1 MADLEKF
8 NITPAEAILV
18 KKVEEVIDTVNHKS
32 DDTHL
37 HDDRYLQLTG
47 GTVTGSVKFD
57 LGNTDAATEYISLK
71 RGTTETKVY
80 QTKDGTTVNID
91 ENRILRLKKILSSN
105 TSQIVLG
112 TDIIQSPN
120 ADSDAA
126 DIVLAHKIMD
136 VNGEKIATTVG
147 GRTDTLGFKFTEYNL
162 NTGAASFLGTATN
175 ATTAEALKTAVSIK
189 LTGAVTGSVT
199 TSLNAP
205 VSIAT
210 EFTTIPA
217 DKITGMISID
227 NIPRE
232 AMPNTVTVQNDE
244 ERFALTKEQVQ
255 NNDVVIVEGATE
267 NDPATMYWV
276 IDDTKLNLPEGYRAF
291 TSSIAT
297 AVPWSGVLDKPAT
310 FPPSAHTQAA
320 STIIG
325 LSTVATS
332 GSFND
337 LSDVP
342 AFVKM
347 VNSVA
352 ANSNG
357 NVDVINLKIQKIT
370 SAVDLN
376 TYMTPG
382 IWDCDNNGIAATC
395 TNCPTQF
402 AFYLEVIRFNNTRG
416 VRQIVTS
423 YKPDANSMFI
433 RTYYKDTVT
442 ESWGTW
448 REIAYRGTTLA
459 SYGITDAVKTVNST
473 TPDSAGNIALSGL
486 PVKNLGS
493 FANKTITDL
502 QSALSNWLNNN
513 KLSTATAC
521 FLANRNWIP
530 TWNAQDTT
538 TTLTPGEIW
547 YVSIIGGHTTN
558 AWAQLLITTYAS
570 GTVYTCTHSNS
581 TWEAVRLL
589 AYSDAVSGSYL
600 KLNGTSTMT
609 GPINFSSSAGLDLRC
624 NNVSVLKKSAST
636 GVLIGGDSST
646 VKSVNIRP
654 NGIAS
659 TTNESIFN
667 DTGTLT
673 LGSATPSDNNDAVP
687 KLYMEQNALITT
699 DLKNINAE
707 TTNLNEYKRT
717 GVYSIQATSSV
728 TLTNAPITTPFT
740 GVLEVYT
747 AGDPASPQANDE
759 YTQILY
765 VDTDTSIN
773 IYTRKYKN
781 STWGQWNQFVRS
793 DQKVNAAQ
801 QLYATEIPNGSDL
814 NNYTTVGYYIAK
826 TNGVAASLANCPLG
840 VAFGLNVSTTGAGIR
855 QDLYSSKVAEPKL
868 YFRVKTGT
876 TWSAWKIMGE
886 DVDMT
891 GYVKTT
897 ANLNFTGDN
906 IFEGSTEFA
915 GDLIVGSKEDPAQ
928 FIFNGEPFNNGVPIG
943 QVFPVLDGI
952 VPSDALPLTGGLY
965 SRTIYSALWDWVNEH
980 AAERLVTEEVWQA
993 TKTANEGKW
1002 VPQYSTGDGST
1013 TFRMPLWNSY
1023 TSGTS
1028 DTDLVGSY
1036 VTDTQRNITG
1046 LLAPRT
1052 ITNRD
1057 KNLFIN
1063 ASSTSSTWDTGYQ
1076 TLSDMRAFRIK
1087 DISWSGSHLPI
1098 QTASEDLSN
1107 YKTSAID
1114 FDASRSVGADHTGSE
1129 VRPKT
1134 GYILWCVKARGGWTN
1149 VDNIDI
1155 NTLQTQVAIVTQQMG
1170 DAALKGSANT
1180 FTKNNIFNGFIDVAK
1195 GIRSTTPGTSPLT
1208 IDSSLSQPVSMFDPT
1223 TGGTVNLDFQHDLHI
1238 INFMTNNAS
1247 SATINLANLYLPKNT
1262 ELNQAVSRVVT
1273 LALYTGTAVPTI
1285 TWNTANSAFSSVI
1298 VSKPNGNDPDLD
1310 TGAWN
1315 FVNILLV
1322 TNTDNSVYVFM
1333 FPTTPLVIS

>member
-47 GTVTGSVKFD
+47 GTVTGSVEFD

-80 QTKDGTTVNID
+80 QAEDGTTINID
-91 ENRILRLKKILSSN
+91 ENRILWLKKVLSSN

-126 DIVLAHKIMD
+126 DIVLAHKITD

-147 GRTDTLGFKFTEYNL
+147 GRTDTLGFKFTEFNL
-162 NTGAASFLGTATN
+162 NTGAASFFGTATN
-175 ATTAEALKTAVSIK
+175 ASTAEALKTAVSIK
-189 LTGAVTGSVT
+189 LTGAVTGDVT
-199 TSLNAP
+199 TSLDAP
-205 VSIAT
+205 VNITT

-217 DKITGMISID
+217 DKITGMISLD

-297 AVPWSGVLDKPAT
+297 AVPWSGVLDKPET

-342 AFVKM
+342 AFVKT

-352 ANSNG
+352 ANSNR

-395 TNCPTQF
+395 TNCPTQV

-433 RTYYKDTVT
+433 RTYYNDTVT

-513 KLSTATAC
+513 TLSTATAC

-538 TTLTPGEIW
+538 TTLTTGEIW
-547 YVSIIGGHTTN
+547 YVSIIGGHSTN

-570 GTVYTCTHSNS
+570 GTVYTCARNNS

-600 KLNGTSTMT
+600 KLDGTSTMT

-673 LGSATPSDNNDAVP
+673 LGSAAPSNNNDAVP

-707 TTNLNEYKRT
+707 TTNLNDYKRT

-773 IYTRKYKN
+773 IYTRKYKSN
-781 STWGQWNQFVRS
+781 TWGQWNQFVRS

-801 QLYATEIPNGSDL
+801 QLYATEIPNDSDL
-814 NNYTTVGYYIAK
+814 NNYTTIGYYIAK
-826 TNGVAASLANCPLG
+826 TDSVAASLTNCPLG

-868 YFRVKTGT
+868 YFRIKTGT
-876 TWSAWKIMGE
+876 TWSAWKIMSE

-897 ANLNFTGDN
+897 SNLTFTGDN

-928 FIFNGEPFNNGVPIG
+928 FIFNGEPFTNGVPIG

-965 SRTIYSALWDWVNEH
+965 SRAIYSALWDWVNEH

-1046 LLAPRT
+1046 EFVIDFANSGYT
-1052 ITNRD
+1052 KGAFVAGDATATTY
-1057 KNLFIN
+1057 FG
-1063 ASSTSSTWDTGYQ
+1063 SGGTSD
-1076 TLSDMRAFRIK
+1076 
-1087 DISWSGSHLPI
+1087 
-1098 QTASEDLSN
+1098 
-1107 YKTSAID
+1107 AILK
-1114 FDASRSVGADHTGSE
+1114 FDASRVVGADHTGSE

-1155 NTLQTQVAIVTQQMG
+1155 NTLQTQVATITQQMG
-1170 DAALKGSANT
+1170 NAALKGSANT

-1310 TGAWN
+1310 MGAWN

>member
-47 GTVTGSVKFD
+47 GTVTGSVKVD

-80 QTKDGTTVNID
+80 QTEDGTTVNID
-91 ENRILRLKKILSSN
+91 ENRILWLKKILSSN

-126 DIVLAHKIMD
+126 DIVLAHKITD
-136 VNGEKIATTVG
+136 IKGEKIATTVG

-162 NTGAASFLGTATN
+162 NTGAASFFGTATN

-232 AMPNTVTVQNDE
+232 AMPDTVIVQNDE

-267 NDPATMYWV
+267 NAPATMYWV

-297 AVPWSGVLDKPAT
+297 AVPWSGVLDKPET

-342 AFVKM
+342 AFVKT

-433 RTYYKDTVT
+433 RTYYNDTVT

-513 KLSTATAC
+513 TLSTATAC

-538 TTLTPGEIW
+538 TTLTTGEIW

-570 GTVYTCTHSNS
+570 GTVYTCAHNNS

-609 GPINFSSSAGLDLRC
+609 GPINFSSAAGLDLKC
-624 NNVSVLKKSAST
+624 NNVSVLKKSASS
-636 GVLIGGDSST
+636 GVIIGGDSST
-646 VKSVNIRP
+646 VKSIHIRP

-673 LGSATPSDNNDAVP
+673 LGSAAPSDNNDAVP

-855 QDLYSSKVAEPKL
+855 QDMYSSRVTEPKL
-868 YFRVKTGT
+868 YFRIKTGT
-876 TWSAWKIMGE
+876 TWSAWKIMSE

-897 ANLNFTGDN
+897 SNLTFTGDN

-928 FIFNGEPFNNGVPIG
+928 FIFNGEPFTNGVPIG

-965 SRTIYSALWDWVNEH
+965 SRAIYSALWDWVNEH

-1057 KNLFIN
+1057 RNLFIN
-1063 ASSTSSTWDTGYQ
+1063 ASSTWDTGYQ
-1076 TLSDMRAFRIK
+1076 TLSDMGAFRIK

-1107 YKTSAID
+1107 YKTSGID
-1114 FDASRSVGADHTGSE
+1114 FDGSRSVGTDHTGSE

-1134 GYILWCVKARGGWTN
+1134 GYILWCVKARCGWTN
-1149 VDNIDI
+1149 LENIDI
-1155 NTLQTQVAIVTQQMG
+1155 SSLQTQVDTLTQQMG

-1247 SATINLANLYLPKNT
+1247 SATINLADLYLPKNT
-1262 ELNQAVSRVVT
+1262 EINQAVSRVIT
-1273 LALYTGTAVPTI
+1273 LALYTGTAIPTI

-1298 VSKPNGNDPDLD
+1298 VSRPDGADPELD
-1310 TGAWN
+1310 MGAWN
-1315 FVNILLV
+1315 FINILLV
-1322 TNTDNSVYVFM
+1322 TTTDNVVYVFM

>member
-47 GTVTGSVKFD
+47 GTVTGSVEFD

-80 QTKDGTTVNID
+80 QAENGTTINID
-91 ENRILRLKKILSSN
+91 ENRILWLKKVLSSN

-126 DIVLAHKIMD
+126 DIVLAHKITD
-136 VNGEKIATTVG
+136 VNEEKIATTVG

-162 NTGAASFLGTATN
+162 NTGAASFFGTATN

-232 AMPNTVTVQNDE
+232 AMPDTVIVQNDE

-267 NDPATMYWV
+267 NNPATMYWV

-297 AVPWSGVLDKPAT
+297 AVPWSGVLDKPET
-310 FPPSAHTQAA
+310 FPPSAHNQDA
-320 STIIG
+320 STITG

-342 AFVKM
+342 AFVKT

-352 ANSNG
+352 ANNTG
-357 NVDVINLKIQKIT
+357 NVDVTNLKIQKIT

-376 TYMTPG
+376 TYKTPG
-382 IWDCDNNGIAATC
+382 LWCCEDSNLAATFS
-395 TNCPTQF
+395 NCPTQL
-402 AFYLEVIRFNNTRG
+402 AFYLEVVRFDNTRG
-416 VRQIVTS
+416 IRQIVTS
-423 YKPDANSMFI
+423 YKPDVSSMYM
-433 RTYYKDTVT
+433 RTYYTDTVT
-442 ESWGTW
+442 ETWGPW

-459 SYGITDAVKTVNST
+459 SYGITDAVKTINST
-473 TPDSAGNIALSGL
+473 TPDSTGNIKLTGL
-486 PVKNLGS
+486 PIVTLGDVEGL
-493 FANKTITDL
+493 TITEL
-502 QSALSNWLNNN
+502 QTKLVDWLTGNVLQVTSTRFNANPSWITLWNNN
-513 KLSTATAC
+513 
-521 FLANRNWIP
+521 
-530 TWNAQDTT
+530 DTT
-538 TTLTPGEIW
+538 T
-547 YVSIIGGHTTN
+547 
-558 AWAQLLITTYAS
+558 LITNGSMWTVTVIAGYSKSTYVHLLFSTYNNDA
-570 GTVYTCTHSNS
+570 VYTCARINDVWQPVHQIS
-581 TWEAVRLL
+581 
-589 AYSDAVSGSYL
+589 YSDSVSGSYL
-600 KLNGTSTMT
+600 KLDGTSTMT
-609 GPINFSSSAGLDLRC
+609 GPINFSSAAGLDLKC

-673 LGSATPSDNNDAVP
+673 LGSVTPSTNKDAVP
-687 KLYMEQNALITT
+687 KLYMEQNTLITT

-773 IYTRKYKN
+773 MYTRKYKN

-801 QLYATEIPNGSDL
+801 QLYTTEIPNDSDL

-826 TNGVAASLANCPLG
+826 TDSIAASLTNCPAT

-868 YFRVKTGT
+868 YFRIKTGT

-897 ANLNFTGDN
+897 SNLTFTGDN

-1028 DTDLVGSY
+1028 DTELVGSY

-1052 ITNRD
+1052 TTLQDR
-1057 KNLFIN
+1057 NLFIN
-1063 ASSTSSTWDTGYQ
+1063 ANSTWDTGYQ
-1076 TLSDMRAFRIK
+1076 ILSDMGAFRIK
-1087 DISWSGSHLPI
+1087 DITWSGSHSPM
-1098 QTASEDLSN
+1098 QSSSTDVSD

-1114 FDASRSVGADHTGSE
+1114 FDASRSVSADHTGSE

-1149 VDNIDI
+1149 LENIDI
-1155 NTLQTQVAIVTQQMG
+1155 SSLQTQVDTVTQQMG
-1170 DAALKGSANT
+1170 DAALKGEANT
-1180 FTKNNIFNGFIDVAK
+1180 FTKNNIFNGFIDVMK

-1247 SATINLANLYLPKNT
+1247 SATINLAGLYLPKNT
-1262 ELNQAVSRVVT
+1262 ELNQAVSRVIT

-1310 TGAWN
+1310 MGAWN

-1322 TNTDNSVYVFM
+1322 TNTDNVVYVFM

>member
-8 NITPAEAILV
+8 NITPTEAILV

-291 TSSIAT
+291 TSSIAA
-297 AVPWSGVLDKPAT
+297 AVPWSGVLDKPET
-310 FPPSAHTQAA
+310 FPPSAHNQAA
-320 STIIG
+320 STITG
-325 LSTVATS
+325 LSNVATS

-342 AFVKM
+342 AFVKT

-357 NVDVINLKIQKIT
+357 NVDVTNLKIQKIT
-370 SAVDLN
+370 STVDLN

-382 IWDCDNNGIAATC
+382 LWCCEDSNLVATFS
-395 TNCPTQF
+395 NCPTRL

-423 YKPDANSMFI
+423 YKPDAHSMFI
-433 RTYYKDTVT
+433 RTYYNDTVT

-513 KLSTATAC
+513 TLSTATAC

-538 TTLTPGEIW
+538 TTLTTGEMW

-570 GTVYTCTHSNS
+570 GTVYTCARNNS

-609 GPINFSSSAGLDLRC
+609 GPINFSSAAGLDLKC
-624 NNVSVLKKSAST
+624 NNVSVLKKSASS
-636 GVLIGGDSST
+636 GVIIGGDSST
-646 VKSVNIRP
+646 VKSIHIRP
-654 NGIAS
+654 TGIAS
-659 TTNESIFN
+659 TTNESIFT

-673 LGSATPSDNNDAVP
+673 LGNAVPSNNNDAVP
-687 KLYMEQNALITT
+687 KLYMEQNALTTT

-707 TTNLNEYKRT
+707 TTDLNEYKRT

-855 QDLYSSKVAEPKL
+855 QDMYSSRVTEPKL

-876 TWSAWKIMGE
+876 TWSAWKIIGE

-897 ANLNFTGDN
+897 SNLNFTGDN
-906 IFEGSTEFA
+906 TFEGSTEFA

-928 FIFNGEPFNNGVPIG
+928 FIFNGEPFTNGVPIG
-943 QVFPVLDGI
+943 QVFPVMDGI

-965 SRTIYSALWDWVNEH
+965 SRAIYSALWDWVNEH

-1046 LLAPRT
+1046 EFVIDFANSGYT
-1052 ITNRD
+1052 KGAFVAGDATATTY
-1057 KNLFIN
+1057 FG
-1063 ASSTSSTWDTGYQ
+1063 SGGTSD
-1076 TLSDMRAFRIK
+1076 
-1087 DISWSGSHLPI
+1087 
-1098 QTASEDLSN
+1098 
-1107 YKTSAID
+1107 AILK
-1114 FDASRSVGADHTGSE
+1114 FDASRVVGADHTGSE

-1247 SATINLANLYLPKNT
+1247 SATINLAGLYLPKNT
-1262 ELNQAVSRVVT
+1262 ELNQAVSRVIT
-1273 LALYTGTAVPTI
+1273 LALYTGTAMPTI

-1310 TGAWN
+1310 MGAWN

-1322 TNTDNSVYVFM
+1322 TNTDNVVYVFM

>member
-80 QTKDGTTVNID
+80 QTEDGTTVNID
-91 ENRILRLKKILSSN
+91 ENRILQLKKILSSN

-126 DIVLAHKIMD
+126 DIVLAHKITD

-162 NTGAASFLGTATN
+162 NTGAASFFGTATN

-199 TSLNAP
+199 TSLNTP
-205 VSIAT
+205 VNIAT

-232 AMPNTVTVQNDE
+232 AMPDTVIVQNDE

-297 AVPWSGVLDKPAT
+297 AVPWSGVLDKPET
-310 FPPSAHTQAA
+310 FPPSAHNQDA
-320 STIIG
+320 STITG

-337 LSDVP
+337 LSGVP
-342 AFVKM
+342 AFVKT

-352 ANSNG
+352 ANSTG
-357 NVDVINLKIQKIT
+357 NVDVTNLKIQKIT

-376 TYMTPG
+376 TYKTPG
-382 IWDCDNNGIAATC
+382 LWCCENSNLAATFS
-395 TNCPTQF
+395 NCPIQL
-402 AFYLEVIRFNNTRG
+402 AFYLEVVRFDNTRG
-416 VRQIVTS
+416 IRQIVTS
-423 YKPDANSMFI
+423 YNPDVSSMYM

-442 ESWGTW
+442 ETWGPW

-459 SYGITDAVKTVNST
+459 SYGITDAVKTINST
-473 TPDSAGNIALSGL
+473 TPDSTGNIKLTGL
-486 PVKNLGS
+486 PIVTLGDVEGL
-493 FANKTITDL
+493 TITEL
-502 QSALSNWLNNN
+502 QTKLVDWLTGNVLQVTSTRFNANPSWITLWNNN
-513 KLSTATAC
+513 
-521 FLANRNWIP
+521 
-530 TWNAQDTT
+530 DTT
-538 TTLTPGEIW
+538 T
-547 YVSIIGGHTTN
+547 
-558 AWAQLLITTYAS
+558 LITNGSMWTVTVIAGYSKSTYVHLLFSTYNNDA
-570 GTVYTCTHSNS
+570 VYTCARINDVWQPVHQIS
-581 TWEAVRLL
+581 
-589 AYSDAVSGSYL
+589 YSDSVSGSYL
-600 KLNGTSTMT
+600 KLDGTSTMT
-609 GPINFSSSAGLDLRC
+609 GPINFSSAAGLDLKC

-673 LGSATPSDNNDAVP
+673 LGSATPSTNKDAVP

-699 DLKNINAE
+699 DLKNINVE

-728 TLTNAPITTPFT
+728 TLTNTPITTPFT

-801 QLYATEIPNGSDL
+801 QLYTTEIPNDSDL
-814 NNYTTVGYYIAK
+814 NDYTTIGYYIAK
-826 TNGVAASLANCPLG
+826 TDSVAASLTNCPAT

-868 YFRVKTGT
+868 YFRIKTGT

-897 ANLNFTGDN
+897 SNLNFTGDN

-1028 DTDLVGSY
+1028 DTELVGSY

-1052 ITNRD
+1052 TTLQDR
-1057 KNLFIN
+1057 NLFIN
-1063 ASSTSSTWDTGYQ
+1063 ANSTRDTGYQ
-1076 TLSDMRAFRIK
+1076 ILSDMGAFRIK
-1087 DISWSGSHLPI
+1087 DITWSGSHSPM
-1098 QTASEDLSN
+1098 QSGSTDVSD

-1114 FDASRSVGADHTGSE
+1114 FDASRSVSADHTGSE

-1149 VDNIDI
+1149 LENIDI
-1155 NTLQTQVAIVTQQMG
+1155 SSLQTQVDTITQQMG
-1170 DAALKGSANT
+1170 DAALKGKANT
-1180 FTKNNIFNGFIDVAK
+1180 FTKNNIFNGFIDVMK

-1247 SATINLANLYLPKNT
+1247 SATINLAGLYLPKNT

-1273 LALYTGTAVPTI
+1273 LALYTGTAIPTI

-1310 TGAWN
+1310 MGAWN

-1322 TNTDNSVYVFM
+1322 TNTDNVVYVFM

>member
-80 QTKDGTTVNID
+80 QTEDGTTVNID
-91 ENRILRLKKILSSN
+91 ENRILQLKKILSSN

-126 DIVLAHKIMD
+126 DIVLAHKITD

-147 GRTDTLGFKFTEYNL
+147 GRTDTLGFKFTEFNL
-162 NTGAASFLGTATN
+162 NTGAASFFGTATN
-175 ATTAEALKTAVSIK
+175 ASTAEALKTAVSIK
-189 LTGAVTGSVT
+189 LTGAVTGDVT
-199 TSLNAP
+199 TSLDAP
-205 VSIAT
+205 VNITT

-217 DKITGMISID
+217 DKITGMISLD

-297 AVPWSGVLDKPAT
+297 AVPWSGVLDKPET
-310 FPPSAHTQAA
+310 FPPSAHNQDA
-320 STIIG
+320 STITG

-342 AFVKM
+342 AFVKT

-357 NVDVINLKIQKIT
+357 NVDVTNLKIQKIT
-370 SAVDLN
+370 STVDLN

-382 IWDCDNNGIAATC
+382 LWCCEDSNLAATFS
-395 TNCPTQF
+395 NCPTQL
-402 AFYLEVIRFNNTRG
+402 AFYLEVVRFDNTRG
-416 VRQIVTS
+416 IRQIVTS

-433 RTYYKDTVT
+433 RTYYNDTVT

-513 KLSTATAC
+513 ALSTATAC

-538 TTLTPGEIW
+538 TTLTTGEIW
-547 YVSIIGGHTTN
+547 YVSIIGGHSTN

-570 GTVYTCTHSNS
+570 GTVYTCARNNS

-609 GPINFSSSAGLDLRC
+609 GPINFSSAAGLDLKC

-673 LGSATPSDNNDAVP
+673 LGSAAPSDNNDAVP

-855 QDLYSSKVAEPKL
+855 QDMYSSRVTEPKL

-876 TWSAWKIMGE
+876 TWSAWKIMSE

-897 ANLNFTGDN
+897 SNLNFTGDN
-906 IFEGSTEFA
+906 TFEGSTEFA

-943 QVFPVLDGI
+943 QVFPVMDGI

-965 SRTIYSALWDWVNEH
+965 SRAIYSALWDWVNEH

-1028 DTDLVGSY
+1028 DTSLVGSY
-1036 VTDTQRNITG
+1036 ATDTQRNITG
-1046 LLAPRT
+1046 EFVIDFANSGYT
-1052 ITNRD
+1052 KGAFVAGDATATTY
-1057 KNLFIN
+1057 FG
-1063 ASSTSSTWDTGYQ
+1063 SGGTSD
-1076 TLSDMRAFRIK
+1076 
-1087 DISWSGSHLPI
+1087 
-1098 QTASEDLSN
+1098 
-1107 YKTSAID
+1107 AILK
-1114 FDASRSVGADHTGSE
+1114 FDASRVVGADHTGSE

-1155 NTLQTQVAIVTQQMG
+1155 NTLQTQVDTITQQMG
-1170 DAALKGSANT
+1170 DAALKNSENT
-1180 FTKNNIFNGFIDVAK
+1180 FTKNNAFIGFIEVMK
-1195 GIRSTTPGTSPLT
+1195 GIRSMTPGTSPLT

-1262 ELNQAVSRVVT
+1262 ELNQAVSRVIT
-1273 LALYTGTAVPTI
+1273 LALYTGTAIPTI
-1285 TWNTANSAFSSVI
+1285 TWATANSSFDSVI
-1298 VSKPNGNDPDLD
+1298 VSKPNGDDPELD
-1310 TGAWN
+1310 MGAWN

-1322 TNTDNSVYVFM
+1322 TNTNNVVYVFM

>member
-136 VNGEKIATTVG
+136 VNGKKIATTVG

-297 AVPWSGVLDKPAT
+297 AVPWSGVLDKPET
-310 FPPSAHTQAA
+310 FPPSAHNQDA
-320 STIIG
+320 STITG

-342 AFVKM
+342 AFVKT

-357 NVDVINLKIQKIT
+357 NVDVTNLKIQKIT

-376 TYMTPG
+376 TYKTPG
-382 IWDCDNNGIAATC
+382 LWDCDNNGIAATC

-433 RTYYKDTVT
+433 RTYYKDTGT
-442 ESWGTW
+442 ETWGPW
-448 REIAYRGTTLA
+448 KEIAYRGTTLA
-459 SYGITDAVKTVNST
+459 AYGITDAVKTVNNT

-538 TTLTPGEIW
+538 TTLTTGEIW
-547 YVSIIGGHTTN
+547 YVSIIGGHNTN
-558 AWAQLLITTYAS
+558 AWAQLLITTYVS
-570 GTVYTCTHSNS
+570 GTVYTCTRNNS

-609 GPINFSSSAGLDLRC
+609 GPINFSSAAGLDLKC
-624 NNVSVLKKSAST
+624 NNVSVLKKSASS
-636 GVLIGGDSST
+636 GVIIGGDSST
-646 VKSVNIRP
+646 VKSIHIRP
-654 NGIAS
+654 TGIAS

-868 YFRVKTGT
+868 YFRIKTGT

-897 ANLNFTGDN
+897 SNLTFTGDN

-928 FIFNGEPFNNGVPIG
+928 FIFNGEPFTNGVPIG
-943 QVFPVLDGI
+943 QVFPVMDGI

-965 SRTIYSALWDWVNEH
+965 SRAIYSALWDWVNEH

-1028 DTDLVGSY
+1028 DTSLVGSY
-1036 VTDTQRNITG
+1036 ATDTQRNITG
-1046 LLAPRT
+1046 EFVIDFANSGYT
-1052 ITNRD
+1052 KGAFVAGDATATTY
-1057 KNLFIN
+1057 FG
-1063 ASSTSSTWDTGYQ
+1063 SGGTSD
-1076 TLSDMRAFRIK
+1076 
-1087 DISWSGSHLPI
+1087 
-1098 QTASEDLSN
+1098 
-1107 YKTSAID
+1107 AILK
-1114 FDASRSVGADHTGSE
+1114 FDASRVVGADHTGSK

-1155 NTLQTQVAIVTQQMG
+1155 NTLQTQVDTVTQQMG
-1170 DAALKGSANT
+1170 DAALKNSENT
-1180 FTKNNIFNGFIDVAK
+1180 FTKNNAFIGFIEVMK

-1273 LALYTGTAVPTI
+1273 LALYTGTAIPTI
-1285 TWNTANSAFSSVI
+1285 TWATANSSFDSVI
-1298 VSKPNGNDPDLD
+1298 VSKPNGDDPELD
-1310 TGAWN
+1310 MGAWN

>member
-80 QTKDGTTVNID
+80 QTEDGTTVNID
-91 ENRILRLKKILSSN
+91 ENRILQLKKILSSN

-126 DIVLAHKIMD
+126 DIVLAHKITD

-162 NTGAASFLGTATN
+162 NTGAASFFGTATN

-199 TSLNAP
+199 TSLNTP

-232 AMPNTVTVQNDE
+232 AMPDTVIVQNDE

-297 AVPWSGVLDKPAT
+297 AVPWSGVLDKPET

-342 AFVKM
+342 AFVKT

-382 IWDCDNNGIAATC
+382 IWDCDNSGIAATC

-433 RTYYKDTVT
+433 RTYYNDTVT

-459 SYGITDAVKTVNST
+459 SYGITDAVKTVNRT

-513 KLSTATAC
+513 TLSTATAC

-538 TTLTPGEIW
+538 TTLTTGEIW
-547 YVSIIGGHTTN
+547 YVSIIGGHSTN

-570 GTVYTCTHSNS
+570 GTVYTCARNNS

-673 LGSATPSDNNDAVP
+673 LGSAAPSDNNDAVP

-855 QDLYSSKVAEPKL
+855 QDMYSSRVTEPKL

-876 TWSAWKIMGE
+876 TWSAWKSMGE

-897 ANLNFTGDN
+897 SNLTFTGDN

-1028 DTDLVGSY
+1028 DTSLVGSY
-1036 VTDTQRNITG
+1036 ATDTQRNITG
-1046 LLAPRT
+1046 EFVIDFANSGYT
-1052 ITNRD
+1052 KGAFVAGDATATTY
-1057 KNLFIN
+1057 FG
-1063 ASSTSSTWDTGYQ
+1063 SGGTSD
-1076 TLSDMRAFRIK
+1076 
-1087 DISWSGSHLPI
+1087 
-1098 QTASEDLSN
+1098 
-1107 YKTSAID
+1107 AILK
-1114 FDASRSVGADHTGSE
+1114 FDASRVVGADHTGSE

-1155 NTLQTQVAIVTQQMG
+1155 NTLQTQVDTVTQQMG

-1273 LALYTGTAVPTI
+1273 LALYTGTAIPTI

-1310 TGAWN
+1310 MRAWN

>member
-91 ENRILRLKKILSSN
+91 ENRILQLKKILSSN

-126 DIVLAHKIMD
+126 DIVLAHKITD
-136 VNGEKIATTVG
+136 VNGKKIATTVG

-162 NTGAASFLGTATN
+162 NTGAASFFGTATN

-199 TSLNAP
+199 TSLNTP

-232 AMPNTVTVQNDE
+232 AMPDTVIVQNDE

-291 TSSIAT
+291 TASIAT
-297 AVPWSGVLDKPAT
+297 AVPWSGVLDKPET
-310 FPPSAHTQAA
+310 FPPSAHNQAA

-342 AFVKM
+342 AFVKT

-433 RTYYKDTVT
+433 RTYYNDTVT

-513 KLSTATAC
+513 TLSTATAC

-538 TTLTPGEIW
+538 TTLTTGEIW
-547 YVSIIGGHTTN
+547 YVSIIGGHNTN

-570 GTVYTCTHSNS
+570 GTVYTCARSNS

-673 LGSATPSDNNDAVP
+673 LGSAAPSDNNDAVP

-773 IYTRKYKN
+773 MYTRKYKN

-801 QLYATEIPNGSDL
+801 QLYTTEIPNDSDL

-826 TNGVAASLANCPLG
+826 TNSIAASLTNCPAT

-868 YFRVKTGT
+868 YFRIKTGT

-886 DVDMT
+886 DMDMT

-897 ANLNFTGDN
+897 SNLTFTGDN

-952 VPSDALPLTGGLY
+952 VPSDALPLTGELY
-965 SRTIYSALWDWVNEH
+965 SRAIYSALWDWVNEH
-980 AAERLVTEEVWQA
+980 AAKRLVTEEVWQA

-1028 DTDLVGSY
+1028 DTSLVGSY
-1036 VTDTQRNITG
+1036 ATDTQRNITG
-1046 LLAPRT
+1046 E
-1052 ITNRD
+1052 
-1057 KNLFIN
+1057 FVIN
-1063 ASSTSSTWDTGYQ
+1063 FANSGYTKGALVAGDAIATTYFGPGGTSD
-1076 TLSDMRAFRIK
+1076 
-1087 DISWSGSHLPI
+1087 
-1098 QTASEDLSN
+1098 
-1107 YKTSAID
+1107 AILK
-1114 FDASRSVGADHTGSE
+1114 FDASRVVGADYTGSE
-1129 VRPKT
+1129 VRRPKT

-1273 LALYTGTAVPTI
+1273 LALYTGTAAPTI

-1310 TGAWN
+1310 MGAWN

>member
-80 QTKDGTTVNID
+80 QTEDGTTVNID
-91 ENRILRLKKILSSN
+91 ENRILQLKKILSSN

-126 DIVLAHKIMD
+126 DIVLAHKITD

-162 NTGAASFLGTATN
+162 NTGAASFFGTATN

-297 AVPWSGVLDKPAT
+297 AVPWSGVLDKPET
-310 FPPSAHTQAA
+310 FPPSAHNQDA
-320 STIIG
+320 STITG

-342 AFVKM
+342 AFVKT

-357 NVDVINLKIQKIT
+357 NVDVTNLKIQKIT
-370 SAVDLN
+370 STVDLN

-382 IWDCDNNGIAATC
+382 LWCCEDSNLAATFS
-395 TNCPTQF
+395 NCPTQL
-402 AFYLEVIRFNNTRG
+402 AFYLEVVRFDNTRG
-416 VRQIVTS
+416 IRQIVTS
-423 YKPDANSMFI
+423 YKPNVSSMYM

-442 ESWGTW
+442 ETWGPW

-459 SYGITDAVKTVNST
+459 SYGITDAVKTVNRT

-513 KLSTATAC
+513 ALSTATAC

-538 TTLTPGEIW
+538 TTLTTGEIW
-547 YVSIIGGHTTN
+547 YVSIIGGHNTN
-558 AWAQLLITTYAS
+558 AWAQLLITTYVS
-570 GTVYTCTHSNS
+570 GTVYTCARSNS

-609 GPINFSSSAGLDLRC
+609 GPINFSSAAGLDLKC
-624 NNVSVLKKSAST
+624 NNVSVLKKSASS
-636 GVLIGGDSST
+636 GVIIGGDSST
-646 VKSVNIRP
+646 VKSIHIRP
-654 NGIAS
+654 TGIAS
-659 TTNESIFN
+659 TTNESIFT

-673 LGSATPSDNNDAVP
+673 LGNAVPSNNNDAVP
-687 KLYMEQNALITT
+687 KLYMEQNALTTT

-707 TTNLNEYKRT
+707 TTDLNEYKRT

-801 QLYATEIPNGSDL
+801 QLYATEIPNDSDL
-814 NNYTTVGYYIAK
+814 NNYTTIGYYIAK
-826 TNGVAASLANCPLG
+826 TNGVVASLSNCPLR
-840 VAFGLNVSTTGAGIR
+840 VPFGLNVSTTGAGIR
-855 QDLYSSKVAEPKL
+855 QDMYSSRVTEPKL
-868 YFRVKTGT
+868 YFRIKTGT

-897 ANLNFTGDN
+897 SNLNFTGDN
-906 IFEGSTEFA
+906 TFEGSTEFA

-928 FIFNGEPFNNGVPIG
+928 FIFNGEPFTNGVPIG
-943 QVFPVLDGI
+943 QVFPVMDGI

-965 SRTIYSALWDWVNEH
+965 SRAIYSALWDWVNEH

-1028 DTDLVGSY
+1028 DTSLVGSY
-1036 VTDTQRNITG
+1036 ATDTQRNITG
-1046 LLAPRT
+1046 EFVIDFANSGYT
-1052 ITNRD
+1052 KGAFVAGDATATTY
-1057 KNLFIN
+1057 FG
-1063 ASSTSSTWDTGYQ
+1063 SGGTSD
-1076 TLSDMRAFRIK
+1076 
-1087 DISWSGSHLPI
+1087 
-1098 QTASEDLSN
+1098 
-1107 YKTSAID
+1107 AILK
-1114 FDASRSVGADHTGSE
+1114 FDASRVVGADHTGSE

-1155 NTLQTQVAIVTQQMG
+1155 NTLQTQVDTVTQQMG
-1170 DAALKGSANT
+1170 DAALKNSENT
-1180 FTKNNIFNGFIDVAK
+1180 FTKNNAFIGFIEVMK
-1195 GIRSTTPGTSPLT
+1195 GIRSMTPGTSPLT

-1310 TGAWN
+1310 MGAWN

>member
-80 QTKDGTTVNID
+80 QTEDGTTVNID
-91 ENRILRLKKILSSN
+91 ENRILQLKKILSSN

-126 DIVLAHKIMD
+126 DIVLAHKITD

-162 NTGAASFLGTATN
+162 NTGAASFFGTATN

-199 TSLNAP
+199 TSLNTP

-232 AMPNTVTVQNDE
+232 AMPDTVIVQNDE

-297 AVPWSGVLDKPAT
+297 AVPWSGVLDKPET

-342 AFVKM
+342 AFVKT

-382 IWDCDNNGIAATC
+382 IWDCDNSGIAATC

-433 RTYYKDTVT
+433 RTYYNDTVT

-513 KLSTATAC
+513 TLSTATAC

-538 TTLTPGEIW
+538 TTLTTGEIW
-547 YVSIIGGHTTN
+547 YVSIIGGHSTN

-570 GTVYTCTHSNS
+570 GTVYTCARNNS

-609 GPINFSSSAGLDLRC
+609 GPINFSSAAGLDLKC
-624 NNVSVLKKSAST
+624 NNVSVLKKSASS
-636 GVLIGGDSST
+636 GVIIGGDSST

-673 LGSATPSDNNDAVP
+673 LGSAAPSDNNDAVP

-855 QDLYSSKVAEPKL
+855 QDMYSSRVTEPKL

-891 GYVKTT
+891 DYVKTT
-897 ANLNFTGDN
+897 SNLNFTGDN
-906 IFEGSTEFA
+906 TFEGSTEFA

-928 FIFNGEPFNNGVPIG
+928 FIFNGEPFTNGVPIG
-943 QVFPVLDGI
+943 QVFPVMDGI

-965 SRTIYSALWDWVNEH
+965 SRAIYSALWDWVNEH

-1028 DTDLVGSY
+1028 DTSLVGSY
-1036 VTDTQRNITG
+1036 ATDTQRNITG
-1046 LLAPRT
+1046 EFVIDFANSGYT
-1052 ITNRD
+1052 KGAFVAGDATATTY
-1057 KNLFIN
+1057 FG
-1063 ASSTSSTWDTGYQ
+1063 SGGTSD
-1076 TLSDMRAFRIK
+1076 
-1087 DISWSGSHLPI
+1087 
-1098 QTASEDLSN
+1098 
-1107 YKTSAID
+1107 AILK
-1114 FDASRSVGADHTGSE
+1114 FDASRVVGADHTGSE

-1310 TGAWN
+1310 MGAWN

>member
-1 MADLEKF
+1 MADLKKF

-47 GTVTGSVKFD
+47 GTVTGSVEFD

-80 QTKDGTTVNID
+80 QAEDGTTINID
-91 ENRILRLKKILSSN
+91 ENRILWLKKVLSSN

-126 DIVLAHKIMD
+126 DIVLAHKITD
-136 VNGEKIATTVG
+136 INGEKIATTVG
-147 GRTDTLGFKFTEYNL
+147 GRTDTLGFKFTEFNL
-162 NTGAASFLGTATN
+162 NTGAASFFGTATN
-175 ATTAEALKTAVSIK
+175 ASTAEALKTAVSIK
-189 LTGAVTGSVT
+189 LTGAVTGDVT
-199 TSLNAP
+199 TSLDAP
-205 VSIAT
+205 VNITT

-217 DKITGMISID
+217 DKITGMISLD

-297 AVPWSGVLDKPAT
+297 AVPWSGVLDKPET

-342 AFVKM
+342 AFVKT

-357 NVDVINLKIQKIT
+357 NVDVTNLKIQKIT

-376 TYMTPG
+376 TYRTPG
-382 IWDCDNNGIAATC
+382 VWDCDNSGIAATC
-395 TNCPTQF
+395 TNCPTQL

-423 YKPDANSMFI
+423 YKPDTNSMFI
-433 RTYYKDTVT
+433 RTYYNDTVT
-442 ESWGTW
+442 ETWGPW
-448 REIAYRGTTLA
+448 KEIAYRGTTLA
-459 SYGITDAVKTVNST
+459 AYGITDAVKTINNT
-473 TPDSAGNIALSGL
+473 TPDPAGNIDFSGIPL
-486 PVKNLGS
+486 TNLGS
-493 FANKTITDL
+493 FKNKTVGDL
-502 QSALSNWLNNN
+502 RDALRTWVTSHYGMNASCLFSASE
-513 KLSTATAC
+513 
-521 FLANRNWIP
+521 NWISL
-530 TWNAQDTT
+530 WNAGDLNT
-538 TTLTPGEIW
+538 G
-547 YVSIIGGHTTN
+547 IGGNQDFNCQIIESTTGPY
-558 AWAQLLITTYAS
+558 AHLLFSTHVTYA
-570 GTVYTCTHSNS
+570 VYTCTMVN
-581 TWEAVRLL
+581 TEWGNVQQI
-589 AYSDAVSGSYL
+589 AYSSDIGKKYL
-600 KLNGTSTMT
+600 KLDGSSTMT
-609 GPINFSSSAGLDLRC
+609 GPINFSSAAGLDLKC
-624 NNVSVLKKSAST
+624 NNVSVLKKSASS
-636 GVLIGGDSST
+636 GVIIGGDSST
-646 VKSVNIRP
+646 VKSIHIRP
-654 NGIAS
+654 TGIAS
-659 TTNESIFN
+659 TTNESIFT

-673 LGSATPSDNNDAVP
+673 LGNAVPSNNNDAVP

-707 TTNLNEYKRT
+707 TTDLNEYKRT

-740 GVLEVYT
+740 GILEVYT
-747 AGDPASPQANDE
+747 TGDPANPQTNDE

-773 IYTRKYKN
+773 IYTRKYKSN
-781 STWGQWNQFVRS
+781 TWGQWNQFVRS

-801 QLYATEIPNGSDL
+801 QLYTTEIPNNSDL
-814 NNYTTVGYYIAK
+814 NDYTTIGYYIAK
-826 TNGVAASLANCPLG
+826 TNGVVASLSNCPLR
-840 VAFGLNVSTTGAGIR
+840 VPFGLNVSTTGAGIR
-855 QDLYSSKVAEPKL
+855 QDMYSSRVTEPKL
-868 YFRVKTGT
+868 YFRIKTGT

-897 ANLNFTGDN
+897 SNLNFTGDN
-906 IFEGSTEFA
+906 TFEGSTEFA

-928 FIFNGEPFNNGVPIG
+928 FIFNGEPFTNGVPIG
-943 QVFPVLDGI
+943 QVFPVMDGI
-952 VPSDALPLTGGLY
+952 VPNDALPLTGEVY

-980 AAERLVTEEVWQA
+980 AAERLVTEDVWQA
-993 TKTANEGKW
+993 TKTTNEGKW
-1002 VPQYSTGDGST
+1002 VAQYSTGDGST

-1028 DTDLVGSY
+1028 DTSLVGSY

-1046 LLAPRT
+1046 SIAMGVWSSPSGSFYA
-1052 ITNRD
+1052 N
-1057 KNLFIN
+1057 
-1063 ASSTSSTWDTGYQ
+1063 STSNMKHGRVQ
-1076 TLSDMRAFRIK
+1076 E
-1087 DISWSGSHLPI
+1087 
-1098 QTASEDLSN
+1098 TANSVG
-1107 YKTSAID
+1107 

-1149 VDNIDI
+1149 NDNIDI
-1155 NTLQTQVAIVTQQMG
+1155 NTLQTQVDTVTQQMG
-1170 DAALKGSANT
+1170 DAALKGAANT

-1195 GIRSTTPGTSPLT
+1195 GIRSMAPATAPLT
-1208 IDSSLSQPVSMFDPT
+1208 IDSSISQPVSMFNPT
-1223 TGGTVNLDFQHDLHI
+1223 TGGTVALDFQHDLHI
-1238 INFMTNNAS
+1238 VNFITNNAS
-1247 SATINLANLYLPKNT
+1247 SATIDLAGLYLPKNT
-1262 ELNQAVSRVVT
+1262 ELNQPVSRVVT
-1273 LALYTGTAVPTI
+1273 LALYVGTAIPTI
-1285 TWNTANSAFSSVI
+1285 TWATANSSFASVI
-1298 VSKPNGNDPDLD
+1298 VSRPDGADPELD
-1310 TGAWN
+1310 MGAWN
-1315 FVNILLV
+1315 FINILLV
-1322 TNTDNSVYVFM
+1322 TTTDNVVYVFM

>member
-232 AMPNTVTVQNDE
+232 AMPDTVIVQNDE

-297 AVPWSGVLDKPAT
+297 AVPWSGVLDKPET

-342 AFVKM
+342 AFVKT

-382 IWDCDNNGIAATC
+382 IWDCDNSGIAATC

-433 RTYYKDTVT
+433 RTYYNDTVT

-513 KLSTATAC
+513 TLSTATAC

-538 TTLTPGEIW
+538 TTLTTGEIW
-547 YVSIIGGHTTN
+547 YVSIIGGHSTN
-558 AWAQLLITTYAS
+558 AWAQLLITTYVS
-570 GTVYTCTHSNS
+570 GTVYTCARNNS

-600 KLNGTSTMT
+600 KLDGTSTMT
-609 GPINFSSSAGLDLRC
+609 GPINFSSAAGLDLKC

-673 LGSATPSDNNDAVP
+673 LGSVTPSTNKDAVP

-747 AGDPASPQANDE
+747 AGDPASPQTNDE

-801 QLYATEIPNGSDL
+801 QLYATEIPNDSDL

-826 TNGVAASLANCPLG
+826 TNGVAASLSNCPLK

-855 QDLYSSKVAEPKL
+855 QDMYSSRVTEPKL

-897 ANLNFTGDN
+897 ANLTFTGDN

-928 FIFNGEPFNNGVPIG
+928 FIFNGEPFTNGVPIG
-943 QVFPVLDGI
+943 QVFPVMDGI

-965 SRTIYSALWDWVNEH
+965 SRAIYSALWDWVNEH

-1028 DTDLVGSY
+1028 DTSLAGSY
-1036 VTDTQRNITG
+1036 ATDTQRNITG
-1046 LLAPRT
+1046 EFVIDFANSGYT
-1052 ITNRD
+1052 KGAFVAGDATATTY
-1057 KNLFIN
+1057 FG
-1063 ASSTSSTWDTGYQ
+1063 SGGTSD
-1076 TLSDMRAFRIK
+1076 
-1087 DISWSGSHLPI
+1087 
-1098 QTASEDLSN
+1098 
-1107 YKTSAID
+1107 AILK
-1114 FDASRSVGADHTGSE
+1114 FDASRVVGADHTGSE

-1155 NTLQTQVAIVTQQMG
+1155 NTLQTQVATVTQQMG
-1170 DAALKGSANT
+1170 NAALKGSANT

-1247 SATINLANLYLPKNT
+1247 SATINLAGLYLPKNT
-1262 ELNQAVSRVVT
+1262 ELNQAVSRVIT
-1273 LALYTGTAVPTI
+1273 LALYTGTAIPTI

-1310 TGAWN
+1310 MGAWN

-1322 TNTDNSVYVFM
+1322 TNTDNVVYVFM

>member
-80 QTKDGTTVNID
+80 QAEDGTTINID
-91 ENRILRLKKILSSN
+91 ENRILWLKKLLSSN

-126 DIVLAHKIMD
+126 DIVLAHKITD

-162 NTGAASFLGTATN
+162 NTGAASFFGTATN

-189 LTGAVTGSVT
+189 LTGAITGSVT
-199 TSLNAP
+199 TSLNTP
-205 VSIAT
+205 VNIAT

-232 AMPNTVTVQNDE
+232 AMPDTVIVQNDE

-297 AVPWSGVLDKPAT
+297 AVPWSGVLDKPET
-310 FPPSAHTQAA
+310 FPPSAHNQDA
-320 STIIG
+320 STITG

-342 AFVKM
+342 AFVKT

-357 NVDVINLKIQKIT
+357 NVDVTNLKIQKIT

-376 TYMTPG
+376 TYITPG
-382 IWDCDNNGIAATC
+382 VWDCDNNGIAATC
-395 TNCPTQF
+395 TNCPTQV

-423 YKPDANSMFI
+423 YNPDANSMFI
-433 RTYYKDTVT
+433 RTYYHDTGT
-442 ESWGTW
+442 ETWGPW
-448 REIAYRGTTLA
+448 KEIAYRGTTLA
-459 SYGITDAVKTVNST
+459 AYGITDAVKTVNST

-513 KLSTATAC
+513 ALSTATAC

-538 TTLTPGEIW
+538 TTLTTGEIW
-547 YVSIIGGHTTN
+547 YVSIIGGHNTN

-570 GTVYTCTHSNS
+570 GTVYTCARNNS

-609 GPINFSSSAGLDLRC
+609 GPINFSSAAGLDLKC
-624 NNVSVLKKSAST
+624 NNVSVLKKSASS
-636 GVLIGGDSST
+636 GVIIGGDSST
-646 VKSVNIRP
+646 VKSIHIRP
-654 NGIAS
+654 TGIAS
-659 TTNESIFN
+659 TTNESIFT

-673 LGSATPSDNNDAVP
+673 LGNAVPSNNNDAVP
-687 KLYMEQNALITT
+687 KLYMEQNALTTT

-707 TTNLNEYKRT
+707 TTDLNEYKRT

-728 TLTNAPITTPFT
+728 TLTNAPITTAFT

-747 AGDPASPQANDE
+747 AGDPASPQTNDE

-801 QLYATEIPNGSDL
+801 QLYATEIPNDSDL

-826 TNGVAASLANCPLG
+826 TNGVAASLSNCPLK

-855 QDLYSSKVAEPKL
+855 QDMYSSRVTEPKL
-868 YFRVKTGT
+868 YFRIKTGT

-1028 DTDLVGSY
+1028 DTSLVGSY
-1036 VTDTQRNITG
+1036 ATDTQRNITG
-1046 LLAPRT
+1046 EFVIDFANSGYT
-1052 ITNRD
+1052 KGAFVAGDATATTY
-1057 KNLFIN
+1057 FG
-1063 ASSTSSTWDTGYQ
+1063 SGGTSD
-1076 TLSDMRAFRIK
+1076 
-1087 DISWSGSHLPI
+1087 
-1098 QTASEDLSN
+1098 
-1107 YKTSAID
+1107 AILK
-1114 FDASRSVGADHTGSE
+1114 FDASRVVGADHTGSE

-1155 NTLQTQVAIVTQQMG
+1155 NTLQTQVDTVTQQMG
-1170 DAALKGSANT
+1170 DAALKGSTNT

-1310 TGAWN
+1310 MGAWN

>member
-47 GTVTGSVKFD
+47 GTVTGSVEFD

-80 QTKDGTTVNID
+80 QAEDGTTINID
-91 ENRILRLKKILSSN
+91 ENRILWLKKVLSSN

-126 DIVLAHKIMD
+126 DIVLAHKITD

-147 GRTDTLGFKFTEYNL
+147 GRTDTLGFKFTEFNL
-162 NTGAASFLGTATN
+162 NTGAASFFGTATN
-175 ATTAEALKTAVSIK
+175 ASTAEALKTAVSIK
-189 LTGAVTGSVT
+189 LTGAVTGDVT
-199 TSLNAP
+199 TSLDAP
-205 VSIAT
+205 VNITT

-217 DKITGMISID
+217 DKITGMISLD

-297 AVPWSGVLDKPAT
+297 AVPWSGVLDKPET

-342 AFVKM
+342 AFVKT

-433 RTYYKDTVT
+433 RTYYNDTVT

-486 PVKNLGS
+486 PVKKLGS

-513 KLSTATAC
+513 TLSTATAC

-538 TTLTPGEIW
+538 TTLTTGEIW
-547 YVSIIGGHTTN
+547 YVSIIGGHNTN

-570 GTVYTCTHSNS
+570 GTVYTCARSNS

-609 GPINFSSSAGLDLRC
+609 GPINFSSAAGLDLKC
-624 NNVSVLKKSAST
+624 NNVSVLKKSASS
-636 GVLIGGDSST
+636 GVIIGGDSST
-646 VKSVNIRP
+646 VKSIHIRP
-654 NGIAS
+654 TGIAS

-673 LGSATPSDNNDAVP
+673 LGSAAPSNNNDAVP

-707 TTNLNEYKRT
+707 TTNLNDYKRT

-728 TLTNAPITTPFT
+728 TLTNAPITTSFT

-747 AGDPASPQANDE
+747 AGDPASPQTNDE

-855 QDLYSSKVAEPKL
+855 QDMYSSRVTEPKL

-876 TWSAWKIMGE
+876 TWSAWKIFGE

-897 ANLNFTGDN
+897 SNLNFTGDN
-906 IFEGSTEFA
+906 TFEGSTEFA

-928 FIFNGEPFNNGVPIG
+928 FIFNGEPFTNGVPIG
-943 QVFPVLDGI
+943 QVFPVMDGI

-965 SRTIYSALWDWVNEH
+965 SRAIYSALWDWVNEH

-1028 DTDLVGSY
+1028 DTSLVGSY
-1036 VTDTQRNITG
+1036 ATDTQRNITG
-1046 LLAPRT
+1046 EFVIDFA
-1052 ITNRD
+1052 N
-1057 KNLFIN
+1057 
-1063 ASSTSSTWDTGYQ
+1063 SGY
-1076 TLSDMRAFRIK
+1076 TKGAFVAG
-1087 DISWSGSHLPI
+1087 DA
-1098 QTASEDLSN
+1098 TATTYFSPGGTAD
-1107 YKTSAID
+1107 AILK
-1114 FDASRSVGADHTGSE
+1114 FDASRVVGADHTGSE

-1155 NTLQTQVAIVTQQMG
+1155 NTLQTQVATVTQQMG

-1310 TGAWN
+1310 MGAWN

>member
-91 ENRILRLKKILSSN
+91 ENRILRLKKILRSN

-232 AMPNTVTVQNDE
+232 AMPNTVIVQNDE

-291 TSSIAT
+291 TSSIAA
-297 AVPWSGVLDKPAT
+297 AVPWSGVLDKPET

-342 AFVKM
+342 AFVKT

-382 IWDCDNNGIAATC
+382 IWDCDNSGIAATC

-433 RTYYKDTVT
+433 RTYYNDTVT
-442 ESWGTW
+442 KSWGTW

-513 KLSTATAC
+513 TLSTATAC

-538 TTLTPGEIW
+538 TTLTTGEIW
-547 YVSIIGGHTTN
+547 YVSIIGGYTTN

-570 GTVYTCTHSNS
+570 GTVYTCARNNS

-609 GPINFSSSAGLDLRC
+609 GPINFSSAAGLDLKC
-624 NNVSVLKKSAST
+624 NNVSVLKKSASS
-636 GVLIGGDSST
+636 GVIIGGDSST

-673 LGSATPSDNNDAVP
+673 LGSAAPSDNNDAVP

-855 QDLYSSKVAEPKL
+855 QDMYSSRVTEPKL

-876 TWSAWKIMGE
+876 TWSAWKIIGE

-897 ANLNFTGDN
+897 SNLNFTGDN
-906 IFEGSTEFA
+906 TFEGSTEFA

-928 FIFNGEPFNNGVPIG
+928 FIFNGEPFTNGVPIG
-943 QVFPVLDGI
+943 QVFPVMDGI

-965 SRTIYSALWDWVNEH
+965 SRAIYSALWDWVNEH

-1028 DTDLVGSY
+1028 DTSLVGSY
-1036 VTDTQRNITG
+1036 ATDTQRNITG
-1046 LLAPRT
+1046 EFVIDFANSGYT
-1052 ITNRD
+1052 KGAFVAGDATATTY
-1057 KNLFIN
+1057 FG
-1063 ASSTSSTWDTGYQ
+1063 SGGTSD
-1076 TLSDMRAFRIK
+1076 
-1087 DISWSGSHLPI
+1087 
-1098 QTASEDLSN
+1098 
-1107 YKTSAID
+1107 AILK
-1114 FDASRSVGADHTGSE
+1114 FDASRVVGADHTGSE

-1155 NTLQTQVAIVTQQMG
+1155 NTLQTQVDTVTQQMG
-1170 DAALKGSANT
+1170 DAALKGEANT
-1180 FTKNNIFNGFIDVAK
+1180 FTKNNIFNGFIDVMK

-1310 TGAWN
+1310 MGAWN

>member
-18 KKVEEVIDTVNHKS
+18 KKVEEVIDTVNHKA

-80 QTKDGTTVNID
+80 QTEDGTTVNID
-91 ENRILRLKKILSSN
+91 ENRILWLKKILSSN

-126 DIVLAHKIMD
+126 DIVLAHKITD
-136 VNGEKIATTVG
+136 INGEKIATTVG

-162 NTGAASFLGTATN
+162 NTGAASFFGTATN

-297 AVPWSGVLDKPAT
+297 AVPWSGVLDKPET

-342 AFVKM
+342 AFVKT

-382 IWDCDNNGIAATC
+382 IWDCDNNRIAATC

-433 RTYYKDTVT
+433 RTYYNDTVT

-538 TTLTPGEIW
+538 TTLTTGEIW
-547 YVSIIGGHTTN
+547 YVSIIGGHNTN
-558 AWAQLLITTYAS
+558 AWAQLLITTYVS
-570 GTVYTCTHSNS
+570 GTVYTCARSNS

-609 GPINFSSSAGLDLRC
+609 GPINFSSAAGLDLKC

-673 LGSATPSDNNDAVP
+673 LGSAAPSDNNDAVP

-868 YFRVKTGT
+868 YFRIKTGT

-897 ANLNFTGDN
+897 SNLTFTGDN

-943 QVFPVLDGI
+943 QVFPVMDGI

-965 SRTIYSALWDWVNEH
+965 SRAIYSALWDWVNEH

-1028 DTDLVGSY
+1028 DTSLVGSY
-1036 VTDTQRNITG
+1036 ATDTQRNITG
-1046 LLAPRT
+1046 EFVIDFA
-1052 ITNRD
+1052 N
-1057 KNLFIN
+1057 
-1063 ASSTSSTWDTGYQ
+1063 SGY
-1076 TLSDMRAFRIK
+1076 TKGTFVEGDATATTYFSPGGISD
-1087 DISWSGSHLPI
+1087 
-1098 QTASEDLSN
+1098 
-1107 YKTSAID
+1107 AILK
-1114 FDASRSVGADHTGSE
+1114 FDASRVVGADHTGSE

-1155 NTLQTQVAIVTQQMG
+1155 NTLQTQVDTVTQQMG
-1170 DAALKGSANT
+1170 DAALKGEANT
-1180 FTKNNIFNGFIDVAK
+1180 FTKNNIFNGFIDVMK

-1310 TGAWN
+1310 MGAWN

-1333 FPTTPLVIS
+1333 FPTTPLVISQ

>member
-80 QTKDGTTVNID
+80 QTEDGTTVNID
-91 ENRILRLKKILSSN
+91 ENRILQLKKILSSN

-126 DIVLAHKIMD
+126 DIVLAHKITD

-162 NTGAASFLGTATN
+162 NTGAASFFGTATN

-199 TSLNAP
+199 TSLNTP

-232 AMPNTVTVQNDE
+232 AMPDTVIVQNDE

-297 AVPWSGVLDKPAT
+297 AVPWSGVLDKPET

-342 AFVKM
+342 AFVKT

-352 ANSNG
+352 ASSNG
-357 NVDVINLKIQKIT
+357 NVDVTNLKIQKIT

-382 IWDCDNNGIAATC
+382 VWDCDNSGIAATC
-395 TNCPTQF
+395 TNCPTQL

-433 RTYYKDTVT
+433 RTYYNDTVT
-442 ESWGTW
+442 ETWGPW

-513 KLSTATAC
+513 TLSTATAC

-538 TTLTPGEIW
+538 TTLTTGETW
-547 YVSIIGGHTTN
+547 YVSIIGGHSTN
-558 AWAQLLITTYAS
+558 AWAQLLITTYAPE
-570 GTVYTCTHSNS
+570 TVYTCARNNS
-581 TWEAVRLL
+581 TWGAVRLL

-609 GPINFSSSAGLDLRC
+609 GPINFSSAAGLDLKC
-624 NNVSVLKKSAST
+624 NNVSVLKKSASS
-636 GVLIGGDSST
+636 GVIIGGDSST
-646 VKSVNIRP
+646 VKSIHIRP
-654 NGIAS
+654 TGIAS
-659 TTNESIFN
+659 TTNESIFT

-673 LGSATPSDNNDAVP
+673 LGNAVPSNNNDAVP
-687 KLYMEQNALITT
+687 KLYMEQNALTTT

-707 TTNLNEYKRT
+707 TTDLNEYKRT

-855 QDLYSSKVAEPKL
+855 QDMYSSRVTEPKL

-897 ANLNFTGDN
+897 SNLNFTGDN
-906 IFEGSTEFA
+906 TFEGSTEFA

-928 FIFNGEPFNNGVPIG
+928 FIFNGEPFTNGVPIG
-943 QVFPVLDGI
+943 QVFPVMDGI

-965 SRTIYSALWDWVNEH
+965 SRAIYSALWDWVNEH

-1028 DTDLVGSY
+1028 DTSLVGSY
-1036 VTDTQRNITG
+1036 ATDTQRNITG
-1046 LLAPRT
+1046 EFVIDFANSGYT
-1052 ITNRD
+1052 KGAFVAGDATATTY
-1057 KNLFIN
+1057 FG
-1063 ASSTSSTWDTGYQ
+1063 SGGTSD
-1076 TLSDMRAFRIK
+1076 
-1087 DISWSGSHLPI
+1087 
-1098 QTASEDLSN
+1098 
-1107 YKTSAID
+1107 AILK
-1114 FDASRSVGADHTGSE
+1114 FDASRVVGADHTGSE

-1155 NTLQTQVAIVTQQMG
+1155 NTLQTQVATVTQQMG

>member
-291 TSSIAT
+291 TSSIST
-297 AVPWSGVLDKPAT
+297 AVPWSGVLDKPET
-310 FPPSAHTQAA
+310 FPPSAHNQAA

-342 AFVKM
+342 AFVKT

-382 IWDCDNNGIAATC
+382 IWDCDNSGIAATC

-402 AFYLEVIRFNNTRG
+402 AFYLEVIRFNNTKG

-433 RTYYKDTVT
+433 RTYYNDTVT

-486 PVKNLGS
+486 PVKKLGS

-513 KLSTATAC
+513 TLSTATAY

-538 TTLTPGEIW
+538 TTLTTGEIW
-547 YVSIIGGHTTN
+547 YVSIIGGHSTN

-570 GTVYTCTHSNS
+570 GTVYTCARNNS

-600 KLNGTSTMT
+600 KLDGTSTMT

-673 LGSATPSDNNDAVP
+673 LGSAAPSDNNDAVP

-855 QDLYSSKVAEPKL
+855 QDMYSSRVTEPKL

-897 ANLNFTGDN
+897 SNLNFTGDN
-906 IFEGSTEFA
+906 TFEGSTEFA

-928 FIFNGEPFNNGVPIG
+928 FIFNGEPFTNGVPIG
-943 QVFPVLDGI
+943 QVFPVMDGI

-965 SRTIYSALWDWVNEH
+965 SRAIYSALWDWVNEH

-1028 DTDLVGSY
+1028 DTSLVGSY
-1036 VTDTQRNITG
+1036 ATDTQRNITG
-1046 LLAPRT
+1046 EFVIDFANSGYT
-1052 ITNRD
+1052 KGAFVAGDATATTY
-1057 KNLFIN
+1057 FG
-1063 ASSTSSTWDTGYQ
+1063 SGGTSD
-1076 TLSDMRAFRIK
+1076 
-1087 DISWSGSHLPI
+1087 
-1098 QTASEDLSN
+1098 
-1107 YKTSAID
+1107 AILK
-1114 FDASRSVGADHTGSE
+1114 FDASRVVGADHTGSE

-1223 TGGTVNLDFQHDLHI
+1223 TRGTVNLDFQHDLHI

-1310 TGAWN
+1310 MRAWN

>member
-80 QTKDGTTVNID
+80 QTEDGTTVNID
-91 ENRILRLKKILSSN
+91 ENRILQLKKILSSN

-126 DIVLAHKIMD
+126 DIVLAHKITD

-162 NTGAASFLGTATN
+162 NTGAASFFGTATN

-199 TSLNAP
+199 TSLNTP

-232 AMPNTVTVQNDE
+232 AMPDTVIVQNDE

-297 AVPWSGVLDKPAT
+297 AVPWSGVLDKPET

-342 AFVKM
+342 AFVKT

-382 IWDCDNNGIAATC
+382 IWDCDNSGIAATC

-433 RTYYKDTVT
+433 RTYYNDTVT

-486 PVKNLGS
+486 PVKKLGS

-513 KLSTATAC
+513 TLSTATAC

-538 TTLTPGEIW
+538 TTLTTGEIW
-547 YVSIIGGHTTN
+547 YVSIIGGHSTN

-570 GTVYTCTHSNS
+570 GTVYTCARNNS

-609 GPINFSSSAGLDLRC
+609 GPINFSSAAGLDLKC
-624 NNVSVLKKSAST
+624 NNVSVLKKSASS
-636 GVLIGGDSST
+636 GVIIGGDSST

-673 LGSATPSDNNDAVP
+673 LGSAAPSDNNDAVP

-855 QDLYSSKVAEPKL
+855 QDMYSSRVTEPKL

-897 ANLNFTGDN
+897 SNLNFTGDN
-906 IFEGSTEFA
+906 TFEGSTEFA

-928 FIFNGEPFNNGVPIG
+928 FIFNGEPFTNGVPIG
-943 QVFPVLDGI
+943 QVFPVMDGI

-965 SRTIYSALWDWVNEH
+965 SRAIYSALWDWVNEH

-1028 DTDLVGSY
+1028 DTSLVGSY
-1036 VTDTQRNITG
+1036 ATDTQRNITG
-1046 LLAPRT
+1046 EFVIDFANSGYT
-1052 ITNRD
+1052 KGAFVAGDATATTY
-1057 KNLFIN
+1057 FG
-1063 ASSTSSTWDTGYQ
+1063 SGGTSD
-1076 TLSDMRAFRIK
+1076 
-1087 DISWSGSHLPI
+1087 
-1098 QTASEDLSN
+1098 
-1107 YKTSAID
+1107 AILK
-1114 FDASRSVGADHTGSE
+1114 FDASRVVGADHTGSE

-1155 NTLQTQVAIVTQQMG
+1155 NTLQTQVATVTQQMG
-1170 DAALKGSANT
+1170 NAALKGSANT

-1273 LALYTGTAVPTI
+1273 LALYTGTAAVPTI

-1310 TGAWN
+1310 MGAWN

>member
-80 QTKDGTTVNID
+80 QTEDGTTVNID
-91 ENRILRLKKILSSN
+91 ENRILQLKKILSSN

-126 DIVLAHKIMD
+126 DIVLAHKITD

-162 NTGAASFLGTATN
+162 NTGAASFFGTATN

-199 TSLNAP
+199 TSLNTP

-232 AMPNTVTVQNDE
+232 AMPDTVIVQNDE

-297 AVPWSGVLDKPAT
+297 AVPWSGVLDKPET

-342 AFVKM
+342 AFVKT

-382 IWDCDNNGIAATC
+382 IWDCDNSGIAATC

-433 RTYYKDTVT
+433 RTYYNDTVT

-513 KLSTATAC
+513 TLSTATAC

-538 TTLTPGEIW
+538 TTLTTGEIW

-570 GTVYTCTHSNS
+570 GTVYTCARNASI
-581 TWEAVRLL
+581 WGAVRLL

-673 LGSATPSDNNDAVP
+673 LGSAAPSDNNDAVP

-855 QDLYSSKVAEPKL
+855 QDMYSSRVTEPKL

-876 TWSAWKIMGE
+876 IWSAWKIMGE

-897 ANLNFTGDN
+897 SNLNFTGDN
-906 IFEGSTEFA
+906 TFEGSTEFA

-928 FIFNGEPFNNGVPIG
+928 FIFNGEPFTNGVPIG

-965 SRTIYSALWDWVNEH
+965 SRAIYSALWDWVNEH

-1028 DTDLVGSY
+1028 DTSLVGSY
-1036 VTDTQRNITG
+1036 ATDTQRNITG
-1046 LLAPRT
+1046 EFVIDFANSGYT
-1052 ITNRD
+1052 KGAFVAGDATATTY
-1057 KNLFIN
+1057 FG
-1063 ASSTSSTWDTGYQ
+1063 SGGTSD
-1076 TLSDMRAFRIK
+1076 
-1087 DISWSGSHLPI
+1087 
-1098 QTASEDLSN
+1098 
-1107 YKTSAID
+1107 AILK
-1114 FDASRSVGADHTGSE
+1114 FDASRVVGADHTGSE

-1149 VDNIDI
+1149 LENIDI
-1155 NTLQTQVAIVTQQMG
+1155 SSLQTQVDTVTQQMG

-1310 TGAWN
+1310 MGAWN

>member
-80 QTKDGTTVNID
+80 QTEDGTTVNID
-91 ENRILRLKKILSSN
+91 ENRILQLKKILSSN

-126 DIVLAHKIMD
+126 DIVLAHKITD

-162 NTGAASFLGTATN
+162 NTGAASFFGTATN

-199 TSLNAP
+199 TSLNTP

-232 AMPNTVTVQNDE
+232 AMPDTVIVQNDE

-297 AVPWSGVLDKPAT
+297 AVPWSGVLDKPET

-342 AFVKM
+342 AFVKT

-382 IWDCDNNGIAATC
+382 IWDCDNSGIAATC
-395 TNCPTQF
+395 TNCPTQL

-433 RTYYKDTVT
+433 RTYYNDTVT

-513 KLSTATAC
+513 TLSTATAC

-530 TWNAQDTT
+530 TWNARDTT
-538 TTLTPGEIW
+538 TTLTTGEIW
-547 YVSIIGGHTTN
+547 YVSIIGGHSTN

-570 GTVYTCTHSNS
+570 GTVYTCARNNS

-589 AYSDAVSGSYL
+589 AYSDSVSGSYL
-600 KLNGTSTMT
+600 KLDGTSTMT
-609 GPINFSSSAGLDLRC
+609 GPINFSSAAGLDLKC

-673 LGSATPSDNNDAVP
+673 LGSVTPSTNKDAVP

-773 IYTRKYKN
+773 MYTRKYKN

-801 QLYATEIPNGSDL
+801 QLYTTEIPNDSDL

-826 TNGVAASLANCPLG
+826 TDSIAASLTNCPAT

-868 YFRVKTGT
+868 YFRIKTGT

-897 ANLNFTGDN
+897 SNLTFTGDN

-1028 DTDLVGSY
+1028 DTELVGSY

-1046 LLAPRT
+1046 SIGEIFAPDPPSTTGAFSEELSRH
-1052 ITNRD
+1052 IHVLND
-1057 KNLFIN
+1057 SAANHIWKIN
-1063 ASSTSSTWDTGYQ
+1063 
-1076 TLSDMRAFRIK
+1076 
-1087 DISWSGSHLPI
+1087 
-1098 QTASEDLSN
+1098 
-1107 YKTSAID
+1107 
-1114 FDASRSVGADHTGSE
+1114 FDASKSVGADHTGSE

-1149 VDNIDI
+1149 LENIDI
-1155 NTLQTQVAIVTQQMG
+1155 SSLQTQVDTVTQQMG
-1170 DAALKGSANT
+1170 DAALKGEANT
-1180 FTKNNIFNGFIDVAK
+1180 FTKNNIFNGFIDVMK

-1247 SATINLANLYLPKNT
+1247 SATINLAGLYLPKNT
-1262 ELNQAVSRVVT
+1262 ELNQAVSRVIT
-1273 LALYTGTAVPTI
+1273 LALYTGTAIPTI

-1310 TGAWN
+1310 MGAWN

-1322 TNTDNSVYVFM
+1322 TNTDNVVYVFM

>member
-80 QTKDGTTVNID
+80 QTEDGTTVNID
-91 ENRILRLKKILSSN
+91 ENRILQLKKILSSN

-126 DIVLAHKIMD
+126 DIVLAHKITD

-162 NTGAASFLGTATN
+162 NTGAASFFGTATN

-199 TSLNAP
+199 TSLNTP

-297 AVPWSGVLDKPAT
+297 AVPWSGVLDKPET

-342 AFVKM
+342 AFVKT

-433 RTYYKDTVT
+433 RTYYNDTVT

-513 KLSTATAC
+513 TLSTATAC

-538 TTLTPGEIW
+538 TTLTTGEMW

-570 GTVYTCTHSNS
+570 GTVYTCARNNS

-600 KLNGTSTMT
+600 KLDGTSTMT

-673 LGSATPSDNNDAVP
+673 LGSAAPSNNNDAVP

-707 TTNLNEYKRT
+707 TTNLNDYKRT

-728 TLTNAPITTPFT
+728 TLTNAPITTSFT

-747 AGDPASPQANDE
+747 AGDPASPQTNDE

-801 QLYATEIPNGSDL
+801 QLYATEIPNDSDL

-826 TNGVAASLANCPLG
+826 TNGVAASLSNCPLK

-855 QDLYSSKVAEPKL
+855 QDMYSSRVTEPKL

-886 DVDMT
+886 NVDMT

-965 SRTIYSALWDWVNEH
+965 SRAIYSALWDWVNEH

-1028 DTDLVGSY
+1028 DTSLVGSY
-1036 VTDTQRNITG
+1036 ATDTQRNITG
-1046 LLAPRT
+1046 EFVIDFANSGYT
-1052 ITNRD
+1052 KGAFVAGDAIATTY
-1057 KNLFIN
+1057 FG
-1063 ASSTSSTWDTGYQ
+1063 SGGTSD
-1076 TLSDMRAFRIK
+1076 
-1087 DISWSGSHLPI
+1087 
-1098 QTASEDLSN
+1098 
-1107 YKTSAID
+1107 AILK
-1114 FDASRSVGADHTGSE
+1114 FDASRVVGADHTGSE

-1155 NTLQTQVAIVTQQMG
+1155 NTLQTQVATVTQQMG
-1170 DAALKGSANT
+1170 NAALKGSANT

-1310 TGAWN
+1310 MGAWN

>member
-297 AVPWSGVLDKPAT
+297 AVPWSGVLDKPET
-310 FPPSAHTQAA
+310 FPPSAHNQAA
-320 STIIG
+320 STITG
-325 LSTVATS
+325 LSNVATS

-342 AFVKM
+342 AFVKT

-357 NVDVINLKIQKIT
+357 NVDVTNLKIQKIT
-370 SAVDLN
+370 STVDLN
-376 TYMTPG
+376 TYKTPG
-382 IWDCDNNGIAATC
+382 LWDCDNNGIAATC

-433 RTYYKDTVT
+433 RTYYKDTRT
-442 ESWGTW
+442 ETWGPW
-448 REIAYRGTTLA
+448 KEIAYRGTTLA
-459 SYGITDAVKTVNST
+459 AYGITDAVKTVNNT
-473 TPDSAGNIALSGL
+473 TPDPAGNIALSGL

-513 KLSTATAC
+513 TLSTATAC

-538 TTLTPGEIW
+538 TTLTTGEIW
-547 YVSIIGGHTTN
+547 YVSIIGGHSTN

-570 GTVYTCTHSNS
+570 GTVYTCARNNS

-673 LGSATPSDNNDAVP
+673 LGSAAPSDNNDAVP

-855 QDLYSSKVAEPKL
+855 QDMYSSRVTEPKL

-891 GYVKTT
+891 DYVKTT
-897 ANLNFTGDN
+897 SNLTFTGDN

-1028 DTDLVGSY
+1028 DTSLVGSY
-1036 VTDTQRNITG
+1036 ATDTQRNITEEFVIDFANSG
-1046 LLAPRT
+1046 YTKGAFVAGDATATTYFGPGG
-1052 ITNRD
+1052 
-1057 KNLFIN
+1057 
-1063 ASSTSSTWDTGYQ
+1063 TSD
-1076 TLSDMRAFRIK
+1076 
-1087 DISWSGSHLPI
+1087 
-1098 QTASEDLSN
+1098 
-1107 YKTSAID
+1107 AILK
-1114 FDASRSVGADHTGSE
+1114 FDASRVVGADHTGSE
-1129 VRPKT
+1129 VRLKT

-1149 VDNIDI
+1149 LENIDI
-1155 NTLQTQVAIVTQQMG
+1155 SSLQTQVDTVTQQMG
-1170 DAALKGSANT
+1170 DAALKGKANT
-1180 FTKNNIFNGFIDVAK
+1180 FTKNNIFNGFIDVMK

-1247 SATINLANLYLPKNT
+1247 SATINLAGLYLPKNT
-1262 ELNQAVSRVVT
+1262 ELNQAVSRVIT

-1310 TGAWN
+1310 MRAWN

-1322 TNTDNSVYVFM
+1322 TNTDNVVYVFM

>member
-1 MADLEKF
+1 MADLKKF

-47 GTVTGSVKFD
+47 GTVTGAVKFD

-80 QTKDGTTVNID
+80 QTEDGTTVNID
-91 ENRILRLKKILSSN
+91 EKRILQLKKILSSN

-126 DIVLAHKIMD
+126 DIVLAHKITD

-162 NTGAASFLGTATN
+162 NTGAASFFGTATN

-199 TSLNAP
+199 TSLNTP

-232 AMPNTVTVQNDE
+232 AMPDTVIVQNDE

-297 AVPWSGVLDKPAT
+297 AVPWSGVLDKPET

-342 AFVKM
+342 AFVKT

-382 IWDCDNNGIAATC
+382 IWDCDNNRIAATC

-433 RTYYKDTVT
+433 RTYYTDTVT
-442 ESWGTW
+442 KSWGTW

-493 FANKTITDL
+493 FVNKTITDL

-513 KLSTATAC
+513 TLSTATAC

-538 TTLTPGEIW
+538 TTLTTGEIW
-547 YVSIIGGHTTN
+547 YVSIIGGHSTN

-570 GTVYTCTHSNS
+570 GTVYTCARNNS

-589 AYSDAVSGSYL
+589 AYSDSVSGSYL
-600 KLNGTSTMT
+600 KLDGTSTMT

-673 LGSATPSDNNDAVP
+673 LGSAAPSDNNDAVP

-707 TTNLNEYKRT
+707 TTNLNDYKRT

-773 IYTRKYKN
+773 MYTRKYKN

-801 QLYATEIPNGSDL
+801 QLYTTEIPKDSDL

-826 TNGVAASLANCPLG
+826 TDSIAASLTNCPAT

-868 YFRVKTGT
+868 YFRIKTGT

-897 ANLNFTGDN
+897 SNLTFTGDN

-1028 DTDLVGSY
+1028 DTELVGSY

-1046 LLAPRT
+1046 EFVIDFANSGYT
-1052 ITNRD
+1052 KGAFVAGDATATTYFGSGD
-1057 KNLFIN
+1057 
-1063 ASSTSSTWDTGYQ
+1063 TSD
-1076 TLSDMRAFRIK
+1076 
-1087 DISWSGSHLPI
+1087 
-1098 QTASEDLSN
+1098 
-1107 YKTSAID
+1107 AILK
-1114 FDASRSVGADHTGSE
+1114 FDASRVVGADHTGSE

-1155 NTLQTQVAIVTQQMG
+1155 NTLQTQVDTVTQQMG
-1170 DAALKGSANT
+1170 DAALKNSENT
-1180 FTKNNIFNGFIDVAK
+1180 FTKNNAFIGFIEVMK
-1195 GIRSTTPGTSPLT
+1195 GIRSMTPGTSPLT

-1310 TGAWN
+1310 MGAWN

>member
-47 GTVTGSVKFD
+47 GTVTGSVEFD

-80 QTKDGTTVNID
+80 QAEDGTTINID
-91 ENRILRLKKILSSN
+91 ENRILWLKKVLSSN

-126 DIVLAHKIMD
+126 DIVLAHKITD

-147 GRTDTLGFKFTEYNL
+147 GRTDTLGFKFTEFNL
-162 NTGAASFLGTATN
+162 NTGAASFFGTATN
-175 ATTAEALKTAVSIK
+175 ASTAEALKTAVSIK
-189 LTGAVTGSVT
+189 LTGAVTGDVT
-199 TSLNAP
+199 TSLDAP
-205 VSIAT
+205 VNITT

-217 DKITGMISID
+217 DKITGMISLD

-297 AVPWSGVLDKPAT
+297 AVPWSGVLDKPET

-342 AFVKM
+342 AFVKT

-382 IWDCDNNGIAATC
+382 IWDCDNSGIAATC

-433 RTYYKDTVT
+433 RTYYNDTVT

-513 KLSTATAC
+513 TLSTATAC

-538 TTLTPGEIW
+538 TTLTTGEILW
-547 YVSIIGGHTTN
+547 YVSIIGGHNTN

-570 GTVYTCTHSNS
+570 GTVYTCARNNS

-609 GPINFSSSAGLDLRC
+609 GPINFSSAAGLDLKC
-624 NNVSVLKKSAST
+624 NNVSVLKKSASS
-636 GVLIGGDSST
+636 GVIIGGDSST
-646 VKSVNIRP
+646 VKSIHIRP
-654 NGIAS
+654 TGIAS

-673 LGSATPSDNNDAVP
+673 LGSAAPSNNNDAVP

-707 TTNLNEYKRT
+707 TTNLNDYKRT

-773 IYTRKYKN
+773 IYTRKYKSN
-781 STWGQWNQFVRS
+781 TWGQWNQFVRS

-801 QLYATEIPNGSDL
+801 QLYATEIPNDSDL
-814 NNYTTVGYYIAK
+814 NNYTTIGYYIAK
-826 TNGVAASLANCPLG
+826 TDSVAASLTNCPLG

-868 YFRVKTGT
+868 YFRIKTGT

-897 ANLNFTGDN
+897 SNLTFTGDN

-928 FIFNGEPFNNGVPIG
+928 FIFNGEPFTNGVPIG

-965 SRTIYSALWDWVNEH
+965 SRAIYSALWDWVNEH

-1028 DTDLVGSY
+1028 DTSLVGSY
-1036 VTDTQRNITG
+1036 ATDTQRNITG
-1046 LLAPRT
+1046 EFVIDFANSGYT
-1052 ITNRD
+1052 KGAFVAGDATATTY
-1057 KNLFIN
+1057 FG
-1063 ASSTSSTWDTGYQ
+1063 SGGTSD
-1076 TLSDMRAFRIK
+1076 
-1087 DISWSGSHLPI
+1087 
-1098 QTASEDLSN
+1098 
-1107 YKTSAID
+1107 AILK
-1114 FDASRSVGADHTGSE
+1114 FDASRVVGADHTGSE

-1155 NTLQTQVAIVTQQMG
+1155 NTLQLQVDTVTQQMG

-1273 LALYTGTAVPTI
+1273 LALYTGTALPTI

-1310 TGAWN
+1310 MGAWN

>member
-80 QTKDGTTVNID
+80 QTEDGTTVNID
-91 ENRILRLKKILSSN
+91 ENRILQLKKILSSN

-126 DIVLAHKIMD
+126 DIVLAHKITD

-162 NTGAASFLGTATN
+162 NTGAASFFGTATN

-199 TSLNAP
+199 TSLNTP

-232 AMPNTVTVQNDE
+232 AMPDTVIVQNDE

-297 AVPWSGVLDKPAT
+297 AVPWSGVLDKPET

-342 AFVKM
+342 AFVKT

-382 IWDCDNNGIAATC
+382 IWDCDNSGIAATC

-433 RTYYKDTVT
+433 RTYYNDTVT

-513 KLSTATAC
+513 TLSTATAC

-538 TTLTPGEIW
+538 TTLTTGEIW
-547 YVSIIGGHTTN
+547 YVSIIGGHSTN

-570 GTVYTCTHSNS
+570 GTVYTCARSNS

-609 GPINFSSSAGLDLRC
+609 GPINFSSAAGLDLKC
-624 NNVSVLKKSAST
+624 NNVSVLKKSASS
-636 GVLIGGDSST
+636 GVIIGGDSST

-673 LGSATPSDNNDAVP
+673 LGSAAPSDNNDAVP

-855 QDLYSSKVAEPKL
+855 QDMYSSRVTEPKL

-876 TWSAWKIMGE
+876 TWSAWKIIGE

-897 ANLNFTGDN
+897 SNLNFTGDN
-906 IFEGSTEFA
+906 TFEGSTEFA

-928 FIFNGEPFNNGVPIG
+928 FIFNGEPFTNGVPIG
-943 QVFPVLDGI
+943 QVFPVMDGI

-965 SRTIYSALWDWVNEH
+965 SRAIYSALWDWVNEH

-1028 DTDLVGSY
+1028 DTSLVGSY
-1036 VTDTQRNITG
+1036 ATDTQRNITG
-1046 LLAPRT
+1046 EFVIDFANSGYT
-1052 ITNRD
+1052 KGAFVAGDATATTY
-1057 KNLFIN
+1057 FG
-1063 ASSTSSTWDTGYQ
+1063 SGGTSD
-1076 TLSDMRAFRIK
+1076 
-1087 DISWSGSHLPI
+1087 
-1098 QTASEDLSN
+1098 
-1107 YKTSAID
+1107 AILK
-1114 FDASRSVGADHTGSE
+1114 FDASRVVGADHTGSE

-1155 NTLQTQVAIVTQQMG
+1155 NTLQTQVATVTQQMG

-1310 TGAWN
+1310 MGAWN

>member
-18 KKVEEVIDTVNHKS
+18 KKVEEVIDTVNHKA

-297 AVPWSGVLDKPAT
+297 AVPWSGVLDKPET
-310 FPPSAHTQAA
+310 FPPSAHNQAA
-320 STIIG
+320 STITG
-325 LSTVATS
+325 LSNVATS

-342 AFVKM
+342 AFVKT

-357 NVDVINLKIQKIT
+357 NVDVTNLKIQKIT
-370 SAVDLN
+370 STVDLN

-382 IWDCDNNGIAATC
+382 LWCCEDSNLVVTFS
-395 TNCPTQF
+395 NCPTQL

-423 YKPDANSMFI
+423 YKPDAHSMFI
-433 RTYYKDTVT
+433 RTYYNDTVT

-513 KLSTATAC
+513 TLSTATAC
-521 FLANRNWIP
+521 FSANRNWIP

-538 TTLTPGEIW
+538 TTLTTGEIW
-547 YVSIIGGHTTN
+547 YVSIIGGHSTN

-570 GTVYTCTHSNS
+570 GTVYTCARNNS
-581 TWEAVRLL
+581 TWGAVRLL
-589 AYSDAVSGSYL
+589 AYSDSVSGSYL
-600 KLNGTSTMT
+600 KLDGTSTMT

-673 LGSATPSDNNDAVP
+673 LGSAAPSNNNDAVP

-707 TTNLNEYKRT
+707 TTNLNDYKRT

-773 IYTRKYKN
+773 IYTRKYKSN
-781 STWGQWNQFVRS
+781 TWGQWNQFVRS

-801 QLYATEIPNGSDL
+801 QLYATEIPNDSDL
-814 NNYTTVGYYIAK
+814 NNYTTIGYYIAK
-826 TNGVAASLANCPLG
+826 TDSVAASLTNCPLG

-868 YFRVKTGT
+868 YFRIKTGT

-891 GYVKTT
+891 VYVKTT
-897 ANLNFTGDN
+897 SNLTFTGDN

-928 FIFNGEPFNNGVPIG
+928 FIFNGEPFTNGVPIG

-965 SRTIYSALWDWVNEH
+965 SRAIYSALWDWVNEH

-1002 VPQYSTGDGST
+1002 VSQYSTGDGST

-1023 TSGTS
+1023 TSGTA
-1028 DTDLVGSY
+1028 DTSLVGSY

-1046 LLAPRT
+1046 SIAMGIWSSPSGSFYA
-1052 ITNRD
+1052 N
-1057 KNLFIN
+1057 
-1063 ASSTSSTWDTGYQ
+1063 STSNMKHGRVQ
-1076 TLSDMRAFRIK
+1076 E
-1087 DISWSGSHLPI
+1087 
-1098 QTASEDLSN
+1098 TANSVG
-1107 YKTSAID
+1107 

-1149 VDNIDI
+1149 LENIDI
-1155 NTLQTQVAIVTQQMG
+1155 RSLQTQVDTVTQQMG
-1170 DAALKGSANT
+1170 DAALKGKANT
-1180 FTKNNIFNGFIDVAK
+1180 FTKNNIFNGFIDVMK

-1310 TGAWN
+1310 MGAWN

>member
-80 QTKDGTTVNID
+80 QTEDGTTVNID
-91 ENRILRLKKILSSN
+91 ENRILQLKKILSSN

-126 DIVLAHKIMD
+126 DIVLAHKITD

-162 NTGAASFLGTATN
+162 NTGAASFFGTATN

-199 TSLNAP
+199 TSLNTP

-232 AMPNTVTVQNDE
+232 AMPDTVIVQNDE

-267 NDPATMYWV
+267 NNPATMYWV

-297 AVPWSGVLDKPAT
+297 AVPWSGVLDKPET

-342 AFVKM
+342 AFVKT

-382 IWDCDNNGIAATC
+382 IWDCDNSGIAATC

-433 RTYYKDTVT
+433 RTYYNDTVT

-513 KLSTATAC
+513 TLSTATAC
-521 FLANRNWIP
+521 FPANRNWIP

-538 TTLTPGEIW
+538 TTLTTGEIW
-547 YVSIIGGHTTN
+547 YVSIIGGHSTN

-570 GTVYTCTHSNS
+570 GTVYTCARSNS
-581 TWEAVRLL
+581 TWGAVRLL

-673 LGSATPSDNNDAVP
+673 LGSAAPSDNNDAVP

-855 QDLYSSKVAEPKL
+855 QDMYSSRVTEPKL

-876 TWSAWKIMGE
+876 IWSAWKIMGE

-897 ANLNFTGDN
+897 SNLNFTGDN
-906 IFEGSTEFA
+906 TFEGSTEFA

-928 FIFNGEPFNNGVPIG
+928 FIFNGEPFTNGVPIG

-965 SRTIYSALWDWVNEH
+965 SRAIYSALWDWVNEH

-1028 DTDLVGSY
+1028 DTSLVGSY
-1036 VTDTQRNITG
+1036 ATDTQRNITG
-1046 LLAPRT
+1046 EFVIDFANSGYT
-1052 ITNRD
+1052 KGAFVAGDATATTY
-1057 KNLFIN
+1057 FG
-1063 ASSTSSTWDTGYQ
+1063 SGGTSD
-1076 TLSDMRAFRIK
+1076 
-1087 DISWSGSHLPI
+1087 
-1098 QTASEDLSN
+1098 
-1107 YKTSAID
+1107 AILK
-1114 FDASRSVGADHTGSE
+1114 FDASRVVGADHTGSE

-1155 NTLQTQVAIVTQQMG
+1155 NTLQTQVDTVTQQMG
-1170 DAALKGSANT
+1170 DAALKGEANT
-1180 FTKNNIFNGFIDVAK
+1180 FTKNNIFNGFIDVMK

-1247 SATINLANLYLPKNT
+1247 SATINLAGLYLPKNT
-1262 ELNQAVSRVVT
+1262 ELNQAVSRVIT
-1273 LALYTGTAVPTI
+1273 LALYTGTAIPTI

-1298 VSKPNGNDPDLD
+1298 VSKPNGNDPALD
-1310 TGAWN
+1310 MGAWN

-1322 TNTDNSVYVFM
+1322 TNTDNVVYVFM

>member
-80 QTKDGTTVNID
+80 QTEDGTTVNID
-91 ENRILRLKKILSSN
+91 ENRILQLKKILSSN

-126 DIVLAHKIMD
+126 DIVLAHKITD
-136 VNGEKIATTVG
+136 VNEEKIATTVG

-162 NTGAASFLGTATN
+162 NTGAASFFGTATN

-210 EFTTIPA
+210 KFTTIPA

-232 AMPNTVTVQNDE
+232 AMPDTVIVQNDE

-267 NDPATMYWV
+267 NNPATMYWV

-297 AVPWSGVLDKPAT
+297 AVPWSGVLDKPET
-310 FPPSAHTQAA
+310 FPPSAHNQDA
-320 STIIG
+320 STITG

-342 AFVKM
+342 AFVKT

-357 NVDVINLKIQKIT
+357 NVDVTNLKIQKIT

-376 TYMTPG
+376 TYTTPG
-382 IWDCDNNGIAATC
+382 VWDCDNNGIAATC

-433 RTYYKDTVT
+433 RTYYNDTRT
-442 ESWGTW
+442 ETWGPW
-448 REIAYRGTTLA
+448 KEIAYRGTTLA
-459 SYGITDAVKTVNST
+459 AYGITDAVKTVNNT
-473 TPDSAGNIALSGL
+473 TPDPAGNIDLSGL
-486 PVKNLGS
+486 PVKDLGS
-493 FANKTITDL
+493 FATKTITNLRQEL
-502 QSALSNWLNNN
+502 QAWVTSYYNMNSSCAFICSE
-513 KLSTATAC
+513 
-521 FLANRNWIP
+521 NWISL
-530 TWNAQDTT
+530 WNNSTLDT
-538 TTLTPGEIW
+538 EIGDGQL
-547 YVSIIGGHTTN
+547 YTCQIIGSSRDALYT
-558 AWAQLLITTYAS
+558 QLLISTYA
-570 GTVYTCTHSNS
+570 TDKVYTCAMVNK
-581 TWEAVRLL
+581 TWQPVHQIS
-589 AYSDAVSGSYL
+589 YSDSVSGSYL
-600 KLNGTSTMT
+600 KLDGTSTMT
-609 GPINFSSSAGLDLRC
+609 GPINFSSAAGLDLKC

-673 LGSATPSDNNDAVP
+673 LGSVTPSTNKDAVP
-687 KLYMEQNALITT
+687 KLYMEQNTLITT

-773 IYTRKYKN
+773 MYTRKYKN

-801 QLYATEIPNGSDL
+801 QLYTTEIPNDSDL

-826 TNGVAASLANCPLG
+826 TDSIAASLTNCPAT

-868 YFRVKTGT
+868 YFRIKTGT

-891 GYVKTT
+891 DYVKTT
-897 ANLNFTGDN
+897 SNLTFTGDN

-1028 DTDLVGSY
+1028 DTELVGSY

-1046 LLAPRT
+1046 SIGEIFAPDPPSTTGAFSEELSRH
-1052 ITNRD
+1052 IHVLND
-1057 KNLFIN
+1057 SAANHIWKIN
-1063 ASSTSSTWDTGYQ
+1063 
-1076 TLSDMRAFRIK
+1076 
-1087 DISWSGSHLPI
+1087 
-1098 QTASEDLSN
+1098 
-1107 YKTSAID
+1107 
-1114 FDASRSVGADHTGSE
+1114 FDASKSVGADHTGSE

-1149 VDNIDI
+1149 LENIDI
-1155 NTLQTQVAIVTQQMG
+1155 SSLQTQVDTVTKQMG
-1170 DAALKGSANT
+1170 DAALKGEANT
-1180 FTKNNIFNGFIDVAK
+1180 FTKNNIFNGFIDVMK

-1247 SATINLANLYLPKNT
+1247 SATINLAGLYLPKNT
-1262 ELNQAVSRVVT
+1262 ELNQAVSRVIT
-1273 LALYTGTAVPTI
+1273 LALYTGTAMPTI

-1310 TGAWN
+1310 MGAWN

-1322 TNTDNSVYVFM
+1322 TNTDNVVYVFM

>member
-80 QTKDGTTVNID
+80 QTEDGTTVNID
-91 ENRILRLKKILSSN
+91 ENRILQLKKILSSN

-126 DIVLAHKIMD
+126 DIVLAHKITD

-162 NTGAASFLGTATN
+162 NTGAASFFGTATN

-199 TSLNAP
+199 TSLNTP

-232 AMPNTVTVQNDE
+232 AMPDTVIVQNDE

-297 AVPWSGVLDKPAT
+297 AVPWSGVLDKPET

-342 AFVKM
+342 AFVKT

-382 IWDCDNNGIAATC
+382 IWDCDNNRIAATC

-433 RTYYKDTVT
+433 RTYYNDTVT

-513 KLSTATAC
+513 TLSTATAC

-538 TTLTPGEIW
+538 TTLTTGEIW
-547 YVSIIGGHTTN
+547 YVSIIGGHSTN

-570 GTVYTCTHSNS
+570 GTVYTCARNNS

-609 GPINFSSSAGLDLRC
+609 GPINFSSAAGLDLKC
-624 NNVSVLKKSAST
+624 NNVSVLKKSASS
-636 GVLIGGDSST
+636 GVIIGGDSST

-673 LGSATPSDNNDAVP
+673 LGSAAPSDNNDAVP

-855 QDLYSSKVAEPKL
+855 QDMYSSRVTEPKL

-897 ANLNFTGDN
+897 SNLNFTGDN
-906 IFEGSTEFA
+906 TFEGSTEFA

-928 FIFNGEPFNNGVPIG
+928 FIFNGEPFTNGVPIG
-943 QVFPVLDGI
+943 QVFPVMDGI

-965 SRTIYSALWDWVNEH
+965 SRAIYSALWDWVNEH

-1028 DTDLVGSY
+1028 DTSLVGSY
-1036 VTDTQRNITG
+1036 ATDTQRNITG
-1046 LLAPRT
+1046 EFVIDFANSGYT
-1052 ITNRD
+1052 KGAFVAGDATATTY
-1057 KNLFIN
+1057 FG
-1063 ASSTSSTWDTGYQ
+1063 SGGTSD
-1076 TLSDMRAFRIK
+1076 
-1087 DISWSGSHLPI
+1087 
-1098 QTASEDLSN
+1098 
-1107 YKTSAID
+1107 AILK
-1114 FDASRSVGADHTGSE
+1114 FDASRVVGADHTGSE

-1155 NTLQTQVAIVTQQMG
+1155 NTLQTQVATVTQQMG

-1273 LALYTGTAVPTI
+1273 LALYTGTAIPTI

-1310 TGAWN
+1310 MGAWN

>member
-71 RGTTETKVY
+71 RSTTETKVY
-80 QTKDGTTVNID
+80 QTEDGTTINID
-91 ENRILRLKKILSSN
+91 ENRILWLKKLLSSN

-126 DIVLAHKIMD
+126 DIVLAHKITD
-136 VNGEKIATTVG
+136 VNEEKIATTVG

-162 NTGAASFLGTATN
+162 NTGAASFFGTATN

-205 VSIAT
+205 VNIAT

-232 AMPNTVTVQNDE
+232 ALPDTVIVQNDE

-297 AVPWSGVLDKPAT
+297 AVPWSGVLDKPET

-342 AFVKM
+342 AFVKT

-357 NVDVINLKIQKIT
+357 NVDVTNLKIQKIT

-376 TYMTPG
+376 TYRTPG
-382 IWDCDNNGIAATC
+382 VWDCDNNGIAATC

-433 RTYYKDTVT
+433 RTYYNDPVT
-442 ESWGTW
+442 ETWGPW
-448 REIAYRGTTLA
+448 KEIAYRGTTLA
-459 SYGITDAVKTVNST
+459 AYGITDAVKTVNNT
-473 TPDSAGNIALSGL
+473 TPDPAGNIDLSGI
-486 PVKNLGS
+486 PVKDLGS
-493 FANKTITDL
+493 FATKTITNL
-502 QSALSNWLNNN
+502 RQELKTWITSYYNMNSSCAFMCSE
-513 KLSTATAC
+513 
-521 FLANRNWIP
+521 NWISL
-530 TWNAQDTT
+530 WNNSTLDT
-538 TTLTPGEIW
+538 EIGAGQL
-547 YVSIIGGHTTN
+547 YTCQIIGSSRDALYT
-558 AWAQLLITTYAS
+558 QLLISTYTTDK
-570 GTVYTCTHSNS
+570 VYTCAMVNN
-581 TWEAVRLL
+581 TWQPVHQIS
-589 AYSDAVSGSYL
+589 YSDSVSGSYL
-600 KLNGTSTMT
+600 KLDGTSTMT

-624 NNVSVLKKSAST
+624 NNVSVLKKSASS
-636 GVLIGGDSST
+636 GVIIGGDSST
-646 VKSVNIRP
+646 VKSIHIRP
-654 NGIAS
+654 VGIAS
-659 TTNESIFN
+659 TTNESIFT

-673 LGSATPSDNNDAVP
+673 LGNAVPSNNNDAVP
-687 KLYMEQNALITT
+687 KLYMEQNTLITT

-707 TTNLNEYKRT
+707 TTDLNEYKRT

-728 TLTNAPITTPFT
+728 TLTNAPITTPLT
-740 GVLEVYT
+740 GILEVYT
-747 AGDPASPQANDE
+747 TGDPANPQTNDE

-773 IYTRKYKN
+773 IYTRKYKSN
-781 STWGQWNQFVRS
+781 TWGQWNQFVRS

-801 QLYATEIPNGSDL
+801 QLYTTEIPNGSDL
-814 NNYTTVGYYIAK
+814 NDYTTIGYYIAK
-826 TNGVAASLANCPLG
+826 TNGVVASLSNCPLR
-840 VAFGLNVSTTGAGIR
+840 VPFGLNVSTTGAGIR
-855 QDLYSSKVAEPKL
+855 QDMYSSRVTEPKL
-868 YFRVKTGT
+868 YFRIKTGT

-897 ANLNFTGDN
+897 SNLTFTGDN

-928 FIFNGEPFNNGVPIG
+928 FIFNGEPFTNGVPIG
-943 QVFPVLDGI
+943 QVFPVMDGI

-1028 DTDLVGSY
+1028 DTSLVGSY

-1052 ITNRD
+1052 ITNQDR
-1057 KNLFIN
+1057 NLFIN
-1063 ASSTSSTWDTGYQ
+1063 ASSTWDTGYQ

-1134 GYILWCVKARGGWTN
+1134 GYILWCVKARSGWTN
-1149 VDNIDI
+1149 IENIDI
-1155 NTLQTQVAIVTQQMG
+1155 SSLQAQVDTLTQQMG
-1170 DAALKGSANT
+1170 DAALKGEANT

-1195 GIRSTTPGTSPLT
+1195 GIRSMAPATAPLT
-1208 IDSSLSQPVSMFDPT
+1208 INSSISQPVSMFDPT

-1285 TWNTANSAFSSVI
+1285 TWNTATSAFSSVI

-1310 TGAWN
+1310 MGAWN

>member
-80 QTKDGTTVNID
+80 QTEDGTTVNID
-91 ENRILRLKKILSSN
+91 ENRILQLKKILSSN

-126 DIVLAHKIMD
+126 DIVLAHKITD
-136 VNGEKIATTVG
+136 VNEEKIATTVG

-162 NTGAASFLGTATN
+162 NTGAASFFGTATN

-232 AMPNTVTVQNDE
+232 AMPDTVIVQNDE

-267 NDPATMYWV
+267 NNPATMYWV

-297 AVPWSGVLDKPAT
+297 AVPWSGVLDKPET
-310 FPPSAHTQAA
+310 FPPSAHNQDA
-320 STIIG
+320 STITG

-342 AFVKM
+342 AFVKT

-382 IWDCDNNGIAATC
+382 IWDCDNSEIAATC

-423 YKPDANSMFI
+423 YNPDANSMFI
-433 RTYYKDTVT
+433 RTYYNDTVT

-513 KLSTATAC
+513 ALSTATAC

-538 TTLTPGEIW
+538 TTLTTGEIW

-570 GTVYTCTHSNS
+570 GTVYTCARNNS

-609 GPINFSSSAGLDLRC
+609 GPINFSSAAGLDLKC
-624 NNVSVLKKSAST
+624 NNVSVLKKSASS
-636 GVLIGGDSST
+636 GVIIGGDSST
-646 VKSVNIRP
+646 VKSIHIRP
-654 NGIAS
+654 TGIAS
-659 TTNESIFN
+659 TTNESIFT

-673 LGSATPSDNNDAVP
+673 LGNAVPSNNNDAVP
-687 KLYMEQNALITT
+687 KLYMEQNALTTT

-707 TTNLNEYKRT
+707 TTDLNEYKRT

-728 TLTNAPITTPFT
+728 TLTNAPITTAFT

-747 AGDPASPQANDE
+747 AGDPASPQTNDE

-801 QLYATEIPNGSDL
+801 QLYATEIPNDSDL

-826 TNGVAASLANCPLG
+826 TNGVAASLSNCPLK

-855 QDLYSSKVAEPKL
+855 QDMYSSRVTEPKL
-868 YFRVKTGT
+868 YFRIKTGT

-1028 DTDLVGSY
+1028 DTSLVGSY
-1036 VTDTQRNITG
+1036 ATDTQRNITG
-1046 LLAPRT
+1046 EFVIDFANSGYT
-1052 ITNRD
+1052 KGAFVAGDATATTY
-1057 KNLFIN
+1057 FG
-1063 ASSTSSTWDTGYQ
+1063 SGGTSD
-1076 TLSDMRAFRIK
+1076 
-1087 DISWSGSHLPI
+1087 
-1098 QTASEDLSN
+1098 
-1107 YKTSAID
+1107 AILK
-1114 FDASRSVGADHTGSE
+1114 FDASRVVGADHTGSE

-1155 NTLQTQVAIVTQQMG
+1155 NTLQTQVDTVTQQMG

-1310 TGAWN
+1310 MGAWN

>member
-80 QTKDGTTVNID
+80 QTEDGTTVNID
-91 ENRILRLKKILSSN
+91 ENRILQLKKILSSN

-126 DIVLAHKIMD
+126 DIVLAHKITD
-136 VNGEKIATTVG
+136 VNEEKIATTVG

-162 NTGAASFLGTATN
+162 NTGAASFFGTATN

-232 AMPNTVTVQNDE
+232 AMPDTVIVQNDE

-267 NDPATMYWV
+267 NNPATMYWV

-297 AVPWSGVLDKPAT
+297 AVPWSGVLDKPET
-310 FPPSAHTQAA
+310 FPPSAHNQDA
-320 STIIG
+320 STITG

-342 AFVKM
+342 AFVKT

-352 ANSNG
+352 ANNTG
-357 NVDVINLKIQKIT
+357 NVDVTNLKIQKIT

-376 TYMTPG
+376 TYKTPG
-382 IWDCDNNGIAATC
+382 LWCCEDSNLAATFS
-395 TNCPTQF
+395 NCPTQL
-402 AFYLEVIRFNNTRG
+402 AFYLEVVRFDNTRG
-416 VRQIVTS
+416 IRQIVTS
-423 YKPDANSMFI
+423 YKPDVSSMYM
-433 RTYYKDTVT
+433 RTYDTDTVT
-442 ESWGTW
+442 ETWGPW

-459 SYGITDAVKTVNST
+459 SYGITDAVKTINST
-473 TPDSAGNIALSGL
+473 TPDSTGNIKLTGL
-486 PVKNLGS
+486 PIVTLGDVEGL
-493 FANKTITDL
+493 TITEL
-502 QSALSNWLNNN
+502 QTKLVDWLTGNVLQVTSTRFNANPSWITLWNNN
-513 KLSTATAC
+513 
-521 FLANRNWIP
+521 
-530 TWNAQDTT
+530 DTT
-538 TTLTPGEIW
+538 T
-547 YVSIIGGHTTN
+547 
-558 AWAQLLITTYAS
+558 LITNGSMWTVTVIAGYSKSTYVHLLFSTYNNDA
-570 GTVYTCTHSNS
+570 VYTCARINDVWQPVHQIS
-581 TWEAVRLL
+581 
-589 AYSDAVSGSYL
+589 YSDSVSGSYL
-600 KLNGTSTMT
+600 KLDGTSTMT
-609 GPINFSSSAGLDLRC
+609 GPINFSSAAGLDLKC

-673 LGSATPSDNNDAVP
+673 LGSATPSTNKDAVP

-699 DLKNINAE
+699 DLKNINVE

-801 QLYATEIPNGSDL
+801 QLYTTEIPNDSDL
-814 NNYTTVGYYIAK
+814 NDYTTIGYYIAK
-826 TNGVAASLANCPLG
+826 TDSVAASLTNCPAT

-868 YFRVKTGT
+868 YFRIKTGT

-886 DVDMT
+886 AVDMT

-897 ANLNFTGDN
+897 SNLNFTGDN

-1028 DTDLVGSY
+1028 DTELVGSY

-1052 ITNRD
+1052 TTLQDR
-1057 KNLFIN
+1057 NLFIN
-1063 ASSTSSTWDTGYQ
+1063 ANSTWDTGYQ
-1076 TLSDMRAFRIK
+1076 ILSDMGAFRIK
-1087 DISWSGSHLPI
+1087 DITWSGSHSPM
-1098 QTASEDLSN
+1098 QSSSTDVSD

-1114 FDASRSVGADHTGSE
+1114 FDASRSVSADHTGSE

-1149 VDNIDI
+1149 LENIDI
-1155 NTLQTQVAIVTQQMG
+1155 SSLQTQVDTVTQQMG
-1170 DAALKGSANT
+1170 DAALKGEANT
-1180 FTKNNIFNGFIDVAK
+1180 FTKNNIFNGFIDVMK

-1247 SATINLANLYLPKNT
+1247 SATINLAGLYLPKNT
-1262 ELNQAVSRVVT
+1262 ELNQAVSRVIT
-1273 LALYTGTAVPTI
+1273 LALYTGTAIPTI

-1310 TGAWN
+1310 MGAWN

-1322 TNTDNSVYVFM
+1322 TNTDNVVYVFM

>member
-80 QTKDGTTVNID
+80 QTEDGTTVNID
-91 ENRILRLKKILSSN
+91 ENRILQLKKILSSN

-126 DIVLAHKIMD
+126 DIVLAHKITD

-162 NTGAASFLGTATN
+162 NTGAASFFGTATN

-199 TSLNAP
+199 TSLNTP

-297 AVPWSGVLDKPAT
+297 AVPWSGVLDKPET

-342 AFVKM
+342 AFVKT

-382 IWDCDNNGIAATC
+382 IWDCDNNRIAATC

-433 RTYYKDTVT
+433 RTYYNDTVT

-513 KLSTATAC
+513 TLSTATAF

-538 TTLTPGEIW
+538 TTLTTGEIW

-558 AWAQLLITTYAS
+558 ACAQLLITTYAS
-570 GTVYTCTHSNS
+570 GTVYTCARNNS

-600 KLNGTSTMT
+600 KLDGTSTMT

-673 LGSATPSDNNDAVP
+673 LGSAAPSNNNDAVP

-707 TTNLNEYKRT
+707 TTNLNDYKRT

-728 TLTNAPITTPFT
+728 TLTNAPITTSFT

-747 AGDPASPQANDE
+747 AGDPASPQTNDE

-801 QLYATEIPNGSDL
+801 QLYATEIPNDSDL

-826 TNGVAASLANCPLG
+826 TNGVAASLSNCPLK

-855 QDLYSSKVAEPKL
+855 QDMYSSRVTEPKL

-876 TWSAWKIMGE
+876 TWSAWKNIGE

-965 SRTIYSALWDWVNEH
+965 SRAIYSALWDWVNEH

-1028 DTDLVGSY
+1028 DTSLVGSY
-1036 VTDTQRNITG
+1036 ATDTQRNITG
-1046 LLAPRT
+1046 EFVIDFANSGYT
-1052 ITNRD
+1052 KGAFVAGDAIATTY
-1057 KNLFIN
+1057 FG
-1063 ASSTSSTWDTGYQ
+1063 SGGTSD
-1076 TLSDMRAFRIK
+1076 
-1087 DISWSGSHLPI
+1087 
-1098 QTASEDLSN
+1098 
-1107 YKTSAID
+1107 AILK
-1114 FDASRSVGADHTGSE
+1114 FDASRVVGADHTGSE

-1155 NTLQTQVAIVTQQMG
+1155 NTLQTQVATVTQQMG

-1310 TGAWN
+1310 MGAWN

>member
-80 QTKDGTTVNID
+80 QTEDGTTVNID
-91 ENRILRLKKILSSN
+91 ENRILQLKKILSSN

-126 DIVLAHKIMD
+126 DIVLAHKITD
-136 VNGEKIATTVG
+136 VNEEKIATTVG

-162 NTGAASFLGTATN
+162 NTGAASFFGTATN

-232 AMPNTVTVQNDE
+232 AMPDTVIVQNDE

-267 NDPATMYWV
+267 NNPATMYWV

-291 TSSIAT
+291 TSLIAT
-297 AVPWSGVLDKPAT
+297 AVPWSGVLDKPET
-310 FPPSAHTQAA
+310 FPPSAHNQDA
-320 STIIG
+320 STITG

-342 AFVKM
+342 AFVKT

-382 IWDCDNNGIAATC
+382 IWDCDNSGIAATC

-433 RTYYKDTVT
+433 RTYYNDTVT

-513 KLSTATAC
+513 TLSTATAC
-521 FLANRNWIP
+521 FLANKNWIP

-538 TTLTPGEIW
+538 TTLTTGEIW
-547 YVSIIGGHTTN
+547 YVSIIGGHSTN

-570 GTVYTCTHSNS
+570 ETVYTCARNNS
-581 TWEAVRLL
+581 TWGAVRLL
-589 AYSDAVSGSYL
+589 AYSDSVSGSYL
-600 KLNGTSTMT
+600 KLDGTSTMT

-673 LGSATPSDNNDAVP
+673 LGSAAPSDNNDAVP

-801 QLYATEIPNGSDL
+801 QLYATEIPNDSDL

-855 QDLYSSKVAEPKL
+855 QDMYSSRVTEPKF

-897 ANLNFTGDN
+897 SNLNFTGDN
-906 IFEGSTEFA
+906 TFEGSTEFA

-928 FIFNGEPFNNGVPIG
+928 FIFNGEPFTNGVPIG
-943 QVFPVLDGI
+943 QVFPVMDGI

-965 SRTIYSALWDWVNEH
+965 SRAIYSALWDWVNEH

-1028 DTDLVGSY
+1028 DTSLVGSY
-1036 VTDTQRNITG
+1036 ATDTQRNITG
-1046 LLAPRT
+1046 EFVIDFANSGYT
-1052 ITNRD
+1052 KGAFVAGDATATTY
-1057 KNLFIN
+1057 FG
-1063 ASSTSSTWDTGYQ
+1063 SGGTSD
-1076 TLSDMRAFRIK
+1076 
-1087 DISWSGSHLPI
+1087 
-1098 QTASEDLSN
+1098 
-1107 YKTSAID
+1107 AILK
-1114 FDASRSVGADHTGSE
+1114 FDASRVVGADHTGSE

-1149 VDNIDI
+1149 VDNVDI

-1273 LALYTGTAVPTI
+1273 LALYTGTAAPTI

-1310 TGAWN
+1310 MGAWN

>member
-136 VNGEKIATTVG
+136 VNGKKIATTVG

-297 AVPWSGVLDKPAT
+297 AVPWSGVLDKPET
-310 FPPSAHTQAA
+310 FPPSAHNQDA
-320 STIIG
+320 STITG

-342 AFVKM
+342 AFVKT

-357 NVDVINLKIQKIT
+357 NVDVTNLKIQKIT

-376 TYMTPG
+376 TYKTPG
-382 IWDCDNNGIAATC
+382 LWDCDNNGIAATC

-433 RTYYKDTVT
+433 RTYYKDTGT
-442 ESWGTW
+442 ETWGPW
-448 REIAYRGTTLA
+448 KEIAYRGTTLA
-459 SYGITDAVKTVNST
+459 AYGITDAVKTVNNT

-538 TTLTPGEIW
+538 TTLTTGEIW
-547 YVSIIGGHTTN
+547 YVSIIGGHNTN
-558 AWAQLLITTYAS
+558 AWAQLLITTYVS
-570 GTVYTCTHSNS
+570 GTVYTCTRNNS

-609 GPINFSSSAGLDLRC
+609 GPINFSSAAGLDLKC
-624 NNVSVLKKSAST
+624 NNVSVLKKSASS
-636 GVLIGGDSST
+636 GVIIGGDSST
-646 VKSVNIRP
+646 VKSIHIRP
-654 NGIAS
+654 TGIAS

-868 YFRVKTGT
+868 YFRIKTGT

-897 ANLNFTGDN
+897 SNLTFTGDN

-928 FIFNGEPFNNGVPIG
+928 FIFNGEPFTNGVPIG
-943 QVFPVLDGI
+943 QVFPVMDGI

-965 SRTIYSALWDWVNEH
+965 SRAIYSALWDWVNEH

-1028 DTDLVGSY
+1028 DTSLVGSY
-1036 VTDTQRNITG
+1036 ATDTQRNITG
-1046 LLAPRT
+1046 EFVIDFANSGYT
-1052 ITNRD
+1052 KGAFVAGDATATTY
-1057 KNLFIN
+1057 FG
-1063 ASSTSSTWDTGYQ
+1063 SGGTSD
-1076 TLSDMRAFRIK
+1076 
-1087 DISWSGSHLPI
+1087 
-1098 QTASEDLSN
+1098 
-1107 YKTSAID
+1107 AILK
-1114 FDASRSVGADHTGSE
+1114 FDASRVVGADHTGSK
-1129 VRPKT
+1129 VRPKI

-1155 NTLQTQVAIVTQQMG
+1155 NTLQTQVDTVTQQMG
-1170 DAALKGSANT
+1170 DAALKNSENT
-1180 FTKNNIFNGFIDVAK
+1180 FTKNNAFIGFIEVMK

-1273 LALYTGTAVPTI
+1273 LALYTGTAIPTI
-1285 TWNTANSAFSSVI
+1285 TWATANSSFDSVI
-1298 VSKPNGNDPDLD
+1298 VSKPNGDDPELD
-1310 TGAWN
+1310 MGAWN